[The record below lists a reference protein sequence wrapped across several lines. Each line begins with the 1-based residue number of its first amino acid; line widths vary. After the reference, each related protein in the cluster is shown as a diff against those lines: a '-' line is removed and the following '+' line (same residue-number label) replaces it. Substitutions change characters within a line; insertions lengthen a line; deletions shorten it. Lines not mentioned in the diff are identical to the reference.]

1 MANNLSFSVRLEL
14 LADKFKQQA
23 ESAKASLR
31 GIQFQAL
38 AMAGALGAGVTSIS
52 SFISSLVNTAREA
65 GRARVV
71 LRNISTDTREY
82 ARSLKFLTELT
93 DKYGT
98 DLIGTTEAF
107 AKFKAAAT
115 PAGIAMAEQERI
127 FSNISKAMASFGISG
142 GEAALTMMAITQ
154 MMSKG
159 KISSEELRRQLGERM
174 PVAMQAMANAAGV
187 SMSQL
192 DKLLKEGKLRSAEIM
207 GKFSDELAKLSGDTS
222 TDNLESSLGRLK
234 NSFTNLADSLRVY
247 DNFKTLVEKVKDL
260 LDYLRTHLSN
270 LYIWA
275 GGLLGARLWGKF
287 SATWSQAGAVIKASQ
302 AQAIADE
309 AAAKESAKRAKL
321 EAQKALAEA
330 QQQLQRAEAAVQA
343 AGTITEKEKKRLE
356 VAKYT
361 GDVRFQKAVDN
372 FSNAQTEKR
381 TLLNEHQALLRGL
394 QRSEEEAAQ
403 RVANA
408 KLALQRA
415 NDEAAA
421 KIIAKQEQIER
432 AKDERVAA
440 AKRALEA
447 ATSPKDVKV
456 ATSALD
462 KAGRYTSEEQ
472 KAIRDLQREQA
483 AIVSKSQ
490 REYDKA
496 IADQSRLQLA
506 NITKREREE
515 ARLAGKLEQNARSLA
530 ATGDALNKANHNR
543 RELLA
548 EARAKNEEARIKRL
562 AALQASADKAH
573 YNIGGRATN
582 LPSSSASVAGVL
594 NTQRAISNAGNLSF
608 RPASEIIAEQTKAA
622 STTVSLWARATTTV
636 KLAWASTLATIRGL
650 MATIAP
656 MAIIAGITAIVTALA
671 DWYRKQKEING
682 LQNEYLAKQR
692 EIKSTRSDEEVQISR
707 LFSLYQS
714 LDGKL
719 EEQKTVQHQLEKS
732 LGLQEGSLDRIA
744 GKYDRIKNVVSK
756 ILQLKEIDRQIDFY
770 SETAKTNKKPLQDLY
785 GAYLQKGG
793 KSLSADDMDRV
804 GKVLAKSFS
813 LSVAQRNSYLKGFTY
828 DKDVRTSTDNQYELG
843 KLKGIY
849 KELFGTDASREAK
862 RFMVSILEEGKT
874 YQTFRDASA
883 SQLVANDAEIKTN
896 ELQVKRIKIEG
907 EAQGEVKSIGGSFA
921 GGGGGGVSSSSDDD
935 SKKSK
940 KKSELQRTR
949 EAAAKELN
957 ELHNQRAAGIISEE
971 EYRLALDKV
980 ATQYREKLASLLGE
994 KALNDQQY
1002 QSLQTHLLVE
1012 REVIEEKARSASEL
1026 KLITAQVKYGLATED
1041 DLRRAKAE
1049 RAKAELNALIKKNG
1063 ELDVDNAYVKA
1074 KMSEIDAVSDIA
1086 NLQRNYADEAKKL
1099 EKAREEGRLKENE
1112 YAEALAKLIS
1122 STRER
1127 ANQTATTTEGQENLK
1142 KELGEKLSSDL
1153 SSIAKAAT
1161 PVKGVRDTSY
1171 DYKKDEAT
1179 KLGEEKQLMEDYV
1192 RQLQEAEKAGLD
1204 VAEALKQA
1212 QKETKTLDQA
1222 IKVATIQSDLKKYRE
1237 AVKDQSFSGLKSV
1250 AQSARHLKSAFSELQ
1265 KAFDP
1270 DAQASAW
1277 ERFFAVFDSA
1287 TQGIDTILSLVKM
1300 IEGLTQARQVAAAAE
1315 QALTAQQVAGRTL
1328 VTTTEATSTATELGL
1343 STARIAATQAETTAD
1358 TTAAAAKAAKAHAGI
1373 PFVGVALAA
1382 VAVGGLIALISSS
1395 AKKIPKFANGG
1406 IVPGGDGSGDR
1417 VLARVNPGE
1426 LILNKA
1432 QQGRLANHL
1441 TSAASIRVEVEG
1453 KIRAKDILQL
1463 SSVAARHKTR

>member
-14 LADKFKQQA
+14 LADKFKQRA
-23 ESAKASLR
+23 DEAVASLR

-38 AMAGALGAGVTSIS
+38 AMVGALGAGVTSIS

-71 LRNISTDTREY
+71 LRNISTDAREY
-82 ARSLKFLTELT
+82 SRSLKYLAELT

-107 AKFKAAAT
+107 AKFKASAA
-115 PAGIAMAEQERI
+115 AVGVSIAEQERI
-127 FSNISKAMASFGISG
+127 FSNVGKAIASFGISG
-142 GEAALTMMAITQ
+142 SEASLTLLGITQ

-159 KISSEELRRQLGERM
+159 KVSSEELRRQLGERM
-174 PVAMQAMANAAGV
+174 PVAMQAMAKAAGV
-187 SMSQL
+187 SMSKL
-192 DKLLKEGKLRSAEIM
+192 DKLLKEGKLYSAEIM

-234 NSFTNLADSLRVY
+234 NSFTSLADSLHVY
-247 DNFKTLVEKVKDL
+247 DNFKALVEKVKDL

-330 QQQLQRAEAAVQA
+330 QQQLQRAEAAVQS
-343 AGTITEKEKKRLE
+343 AGSITEKEQRRLE

-447 ATSPKDVKV
+447 ATAPKDIKA

-515 ARLAGKLEQNARSLA
+515 ARLAGKLEQNARALA

-622 STTVSLWARATTTV
+622 SSTVSLWARATTTV
-636 KLAWASTLATIRGL
+636 RLAWASTLATIRGL

-744 GKYDRIKNVVSK
+744 GKYDRIRDVVSK
-756 ILQLKEIDRQIDFY
+756 ILKLKEIDRQIDFY
-770 SETAKTNKKPLQDLY
+770 SDISKESRKPIQDLY
-785 GAYLQKGG
+785 
-793 KSLSADDMDRV
+793 S
-804 GKVLAKSFS
+804 
-813 LSVAQRNSYLKGFTY
+813 SYLKGGGKSVSADELQKVTKALAKSGEVGHESGSAFATIHLKNAYVSSNGSAPSKEVISFFDYIRKSGFTY
-828 DKDVRTSTDNQYELG
+828 SDLHGAEQNARVVLDSDG
-843 KLKGIY
+843 KIEK
-849 KELFGTDASREAK
+849 
-862 RFMVSILEEGKT
+862 
-874 YQTFRDASA
+874 
-883 SQLVANDAEIKTN
+883 
-896 ELQVKRIKIEG
+896 LQVKRIEIEG
-907 EAQGEVKSIGGSFA
+907 EANGVVKSIGGSFA
-921 GGGGGGVSSSSDDD
+921 GGGGVSSSSDDD

-949 EAAAKELN
+949 EAATKELN

-1012 REVIEEKARSASEL
+1012 REVIEEKARSAAEL

-1086 NLQRNYADEAKKL
+1086 SLQRNYADEAKKL

-1142 KELGEKLSSDL
+1142 KELGEKLSNDL
-1153 SSIAKAAT
+1153 SAIAKAAT

-1179 KLGEEKQLMEDYV
+1179 KLSEEKQLMEDYV

-1270 DAQASAW
+1270 DSQASAW

-1343 STARIAATQAETTAD
+1343 TTARIAATQAETSAD
-1358 TTAAAAKAAKAHAGI
+1358 TVGAAAKAAKAHAGI

>member
-14 LADKFKQQA
+14 LADKFKQRA
-23 ESAKASLR
+23 DEAVASLR
-31 GIQFQAL
+31 GIKFQAL
-38 AMAGALGAGVTSIS
+38 AMVGALGAGVTSIS

-82 ARSLKFLTELT
+82 ARSLKFLAELT

-234 NSFTNLADSLRVY
+234 NSFTSLADSLHVY
-247 DNFKTLVEKVKDL
+247 DNFKALVEKVKDL

-415 NDEAAA
+415 NDEAAS

-440 AKRALEA
+440 AKRALDA
-447 ATSPKDVKV
+447 ATAPKDIKA
-456 ATSALD
+456 ATSALN
-462 KAGRYTSEEQ
+462 KADRYTSDEQ

-515 ARLAGKLEQNARSLA
+515 ARLAGKLEQNARTLA

-582 LPSSSASVAGVL
+582 LPTSSASVAGVL
-594 NTQRAISNAGNLSF
+594 NTQRAISNAGSLSF

-622 STTVSLWARATTTV
+622 SSTVSLWARATTTV

-692 EIKSTRSDEEVQISR
+692 EIKSTRSDEEVQILR
-707 LFSLYQS
+707 LFDLYKS

-719 EEQKTVQHQLEKS
+719 EAQKTVQHQLEKS

-744 GKYDRIKNVVSK
+744 GKYDRIRDVVSK
-756 ILQLKEIDRQIDFY
+756 ILKLKEIDRQIDFY
-770 SETAKTNKKPLQDLY
+770 SETLKESRKPLQT
-785 GAYLQKGG
+785 AYSEYLKNGG
-793 KSLSADDMDRV
+793 KPISADRLEFFGDVLSKYASLTPSEKTLYSKRTYDRV
-804 GKVLAKSFS
+804 GRDHLKSFNHFS
-813 LSVAQRNSYLKGFTY
+813 SYLNTIAKEKTGEWLTKNLYDLASFTSKG
-828 DKDVRTSTDNQYELG
+828 DLREIGLNMLVGSDSKV
-843 KLKGIY
+843 KL
-849 KELFGTDASREAK
+849 
-862 RFMVSILEEGKT
+862 
-874 YQTFRDASA
+874 
-883 SQLVANDAEIKTN
+883 N
-896 ELQVKRIKIEG
+896 ELHVERIKIDG

-921 GGGGGGVSSSSDDD
+921 GGGVSSSSDDD

-1002 QSLQTHLLVE
+1002 NSLKTHLLVE
-1012 REVIEEKARSASEL
+1012 REVTEEKARSAAEL

-1049 RAKAELNALIKKNG
+1049 RAKAELNATIKAHG
-1063 ELDVDNAYVKA
+1063 ELDLNDKYVKA

-1086 NLQRNYADEAKKL
+1086 SLQRNYADEAKKL

-1127 ANQTATTTEGQENLK
+1127 ANQTAMTTEGQEKLK

-1328 VTTTEATSTATELGL
+1328 VTTTEAASTATELGL
-1343 STARIAATQAETTAD
+1343 TTARIAATQAETSAD
-1358 TTAAAAKAAKAHAGI
+1358 TVGAAAKAAKAHAGI

>member
-71 LRNISTDTREY
+71 LRNISTDAREY
-82 ARSLKFLTELT
+82 SRSLKYLAELT

-107 AKFKAAAT
+107 AKFKASAA
-115 PAGIAMAEQERI
+115 AVGVSIAEQERI
-127 FSNISKAMASFGISG
+127 FSNVGKAIASFGISG
-142 GEAALTMMAITQ
+142 SEASLTLLGITQ

-159 KISSEELRRQLGERM
+159 KVSSEELRRQLGERM
-174 PVAMQAMANAAGV
+174 PVAMQAMAKAAGV
-187 SMSQL
+187 SMSKL
-192 DKLLKEGKLRSAEIM
+192 DKLLKEGKLYSAEIM

-234 NSFTNLADSLRVY
+234 NSFTSLADSLHVY
-247 DNFKTLVEKVKDL
+247 DNFKALVEKVKDL

-321 EAQKALAEA
+321 EAQKELAEA
-330 QQQLQRAEAAVQA
+330 QQQLQRAEATVQS
-343 AGTITEKEKKRLE
+343 AGTITEKEQRRLE
-356 VAKYT
+356 VAKAT

-447 ATSPKDVKV
+447 ATAPKDIKA
-456 ATSALD
+456 ATSALN
-462 KAGRYTSEEQ
+462 KADRYTSEEQ

-515 ARLAGKLEQNARSLA
+515 ARLAGKLEQNARALA

-608 RPASEIIAEQTKAA
+608 RPASEIIADQSKAA
-622 STTVSLWARATTTV
+622 SATVSLWARATTTV

-650 MATIAP
+650 MATIGP

-719 EEQKTVQHQLEKS
+719 EEQKTVQYQLEKS

-756 ILQLKEIDRQIDFY
+756 ILQLKQLDREIDFY
-770 SETAKTNKKPLQDLY
+770 SDISKEARKPIQDLY
-785 GAYLQKGG
+785 
-793 KSLSADDMDRV
+793 S
-804 GKVLAKSFS
+804 
-813 LSVAQRNSYLKGFTY
+813 SYLKGGGKSVSADELQKVTKALAKSGEVGHESGSAFATIHLKNAYVSSNGSAPSKEVIAFFDYIRKSGFTY
-828 DKDVRTSTDNQYELG
+828 SDLHGAEQNARVALDS
-843 KLKGIY
+843 
-849 KELFGTDASREAK
+849 
-862 RFMVSILEEGKT
+862 EGK
-874 YQTFRDASA
+874 
-883 SQLVANDAEIKTN
+883 IKD
-896 ELQVKRIKIEG
+896 LHVQRIKIEG
-907 EAQGEVKSIGGSFA
+907 EAQGGVKSIGGSFA
-921 GGGGGGVSSSSDDD
+921 GGGGVSSSSDDD

-1002 QSLQTHLLVE
+1002 NSLKTHLLVE
-1012 REVIEEKARSASEL
+1012 REVTEEKARSAAEL

-1049 RAKAELNALIKKNG
+1049 RAKAELNATIKTHG
-1063 ELDVDNAYVKA
+1063 ELDLNNEYVKA

-1086 NLQRNYADEAKKL
+1086 SLQRNYADEAKKL

-1127 ANQTATTTEGQENLK
+1127 ANQTTTTTEGQEKLK
-1142 KELGEKLSSDL
+1142 KELGEKLSNDL

-1222 IKVATIQSDLKKYRE
+1222 IKVATIQSDLKKYQE
-1237 AVKDQSFSGLKSV
+1237 AIKDQSFAGLKSV

-1343 STARIAATQAETTAD
+1343 TTARIAATQAETSAD
-1358 TTAAAAKAAKAHAGI
+1358 TVGAAAKAAKAHAGI

>member
-14 LADKFKQQA
+14 LADKFKQRA
-23 ESAKASLR
+23 DEAVASLR

-38 AMAGALGAGVTSIS
+38 AMVGALGAGVTSIS
-52 SFISSLVNTAREA
+52 SFISSLVSTAREA

-71 LRNISTDTREY
+71 LRNISSDAREY
-82 ARSLKFLTELT
+82 SRSLKYLAELT

-107 AKFKAAAT
+107 AKFKASAA
-115 PAGIAMAEQERI
+115 AVGVSIAEQERI
-127 FSNISKAMASFGISG
+127 FSNVGKAIASFGISG
-142 GEAALTMMAITQ
+142 SEASLTLLGITQ

-159 KISSEELRRQLGERM
+159 KVSSEELRRQLGERM
-174 PVAMQAMANAAGV
+174 PVAMQAMAKAAGV
-187 SMSQL
+187 SMSKL
-192 DKLLKEGKLRSAEIM
+192 DKLLKEGKLYSAEIM

-234 NSFTNLADSLRVY
+234 NSFTSLADSLHVY
-247 DNFKTLVEKVKDL
+247 DNFKALVEKVKDL

-381 TLLNEHQALLRGL
+381 TLLNEHQALLRGM

-440 AKRALEA
+440 AKRALEE
-447 ATSPKDVKV
+447 ATAPKDIKA
-456 ATSALD
+456 ATSALN
-462 KAGRYTSEEQ
+462 KADRYTSDEQ
-472 KAIRDLQREQA
+472 NAIRDLQREQA

-515 ARLAGKLEQNARSLA
+515 ARLAGKLEQNARALA

-608 RPASEIIAEQTKAA
+608 RPASEIVAEQTKAA
-622 STTVSLWARATTTV
+622 SATVSLWARATTTV
-636 KLAWASTLATIRGL
+636 RLAWASTLATIRGL

-692 EIKSTRSDEEVQISR
+692 EIKSTRSDEEVQILR
-707 LFSLYQS
+707 LFNLYKS

-744 GKYDRIKNVVSK
+744 GKYDRIRDVVSK
-756 ILQLKEIDRQIDFY
+756 ILKLKEIDRQIDFY
-770 SETAKTNKKPLQDLY
+770 SETLKESRKPLQTIY
-785 GAYLQKGG
+785 SEYLKKGG
-793 KSLSADDMDRV
+793 KPISADRLEGFGDVLSKYASLTPSEITSYSKRTYDRV
-804 GKVLAKSFS
+804 GRDHLKSIDHFS
-813 LSVAQRNSYLKGFTY
+813 SYLNTIAKEKTGEWLTKGLY
-828 DKDVRTSTDNQYELG
+828 DLASATS
-843 KLKGIY
+843 KGD
-849 KELFGTDASREAK
+849 LREAGLN
-862 RFMVSILEEGKT
+862 M
-874 YQTFRDASA
+874 
-883 SQLVANDAEIKTN
+883 LVASDSKAKLD
-896 ELQVKRIKIEG
+896 ELQVKRIKIEE
-907 EAQGEVKSIGGSFA
+907 EANGEVKSIGGSFA
-921 GGGGGGVSSSSDDD
+921 GGGGVSSSDDD

-1063 ELDVDNAYVKA
+1063 ELDVDDKYVKA

-1142 KELGEKLSSDL
+1142 KELGEKLSNDL

-1161 PVKGVRDTSY
+1161 PIRGVRDTSY

-1343 STARIAATQAETTAD
+1343 TTARIAATQAETSAD
-1358 TTAAAAKAAKAHAGI
+1358 TVGAAAKAAKAHAGI

>member
-52 SFISSLVNTAREA
+52 SFISSLVSTAREA

-82 ARSLKFLTELT
+82 ARSLKFLAELT

-192 DKLLKEGKLRSAEIM
+192 DKLLKEGKLRSAEII

-234 NSFTNLADSLRVY
+234 NSFTSLADSLYVY
-247 DNFKTLVEKVKDL
+247 DNFKALVEKVKDL

-321 EAQKALAEA
+321 EAQKALLEA

-381 TLLNEHQALLRGL
+381 TLLNEHQALLRGM

-447 ATSPKDVKV
+447 ATAPKDVKA
-456 ATSALD
+456 ATSALN
-462 KAGRYTSEEQ
+462 KADRYTSEEQ

-490 REYDKA
+490 REYDRA

-515 ARLAGKLEQNARSLA
+515 ARLAGKLEQNARALA

-548 EARAKNEEARIKRL
+548 EARAKNEEARINRL

-608 RPASEIIAEQTKAA
+608 RSAGDIIADQTKAA
-622 STTVSLWARATTTV
+622 SSTVSLWARATTTV

-650 MATIAP
+650 MATIGP
-656 MAIIAGITAIVTALA
+656 MAIIAGITAIVTALV

-692 EIKSTRSDEEVQISR
+692 EIKSTRSDEEVQILR
-707 LFSLYQS
+707 LFNLYQS

-756 ILQLKEIDRQIDFY
+756 ILKLKEIDRQIDFY
-770 SETAKTNKKPLQDLY
+770 SDISKESRKPIQDLY
-785 GAYLQKGG
+785 
-793 KSLSADDMDRV
+793 S
-804 GKVLAKSFS
+804 
-813 LSVAQRNSYLKGFTY
+813 SYLKGGGKSVSADELQKVTKALAKSGEVGHESGSAFATIHLKNAYVSSNGSAPSKEVIDFFDYIRKSGFTY
-828 DKDVRTSTDNQYELG
+828 SDLHGAEQSARVALDS
-843 KLKGIY
+843 
-849 KELFGTDASREAK
+849 
-862 RFMVSILEEGKT
+862 EGKI
-874 YQTFRDASA
+874 
-883 SQLVANDAEIKTN
+883 E
-896 ELQVKRIKIEG
+896 ELHVERIKIEG
-907 EAQGEVKSIGGSFA
+907 EANGVVKSIGGSFT
-921 GGGGGGVSSSSDDD
+921 GSGGVSSSSDDD

-1002 QSLQTHLLVE
+1002 NSLKTHLLVE
-1012 REVIEEKARSASEL
+1012 REVTEEKARSAAEL
-1026 KLITAQVKYGLATED
+1026 KLITVQVKYGLATED

-1049 RAKAELNALIKKNG
+1049 RAKAELNATIKAHG
-1063 ELDVDNAYVKA
+1063 ELDLNNEYVKA

-1099 EKAREEGRLKENE
+1099 EKAREEGRLKEDE

-1204 VAEALKQA
+1204 VSEALKQA

-1270 DAQASAW
+1270 DVQASAW
-1277 ERFFAVFDSA
+1277 ERFFSVFDSA

-1343 STARIAATQAETTAD
+1343 TTARIAATQAETSAD
-1358 TTAAAAKAAKAHAGI
+1358 TVGAAAKAAKAHAGI
-1373 PFVGVALAA
+1373 PFIGVALAA

>member
-82 ARSLKFLTELT
+82 ARSLKFLAELT
-93 DKYGT
+93 NKYGT

-234 NSFTNLADSLRVY
+234 NSFTSLADSLHVY
-247 DNFKTLVEKVKDL
+247 DNFKALVEKVKDL

-330 QQQLQRAEAAVQA
+330 QQQLQRAEAAVQS
-343 AGTITEKEKKRLE
+343 AGTITEKEQKRLE
-356 VAKYT
+356 VAKAT

-515 ARLAGKLEQNARSLA
+515 ARLAGKLEQNARALA

-608 RPASEIIAEQTKAA
+608 RPASEIIADQTKAA
-622 STTVSLWARATTTV
+622 SATVSLWARATTTV
-636 KLAWASTLATIRGL
+636 KLAWASTLATIRSL
-650 MATIAP
+650 MATIGP

-793 KSLSADDMDRV
+793 KSLSADDMERV

-813 LSVAQRNSYLKGFTY
+813 LSVAQRNGYLKGFAY

-849 KELFGTDASREAK
+849 KELFGTDASRDAK
-862 RFMVSILEEGKT
+862 RFMVSILEEGYT
-874 YQTFRDASA
+874 YQAFRNASA

-896 ELQVKRIKIEG
+896 ELQVKRIKIEE
-907 EAQGEVKSIGGSFA
+907 EANGEVKSIGGSFA
-921 GGGGGGVSSSSDDD
+921 GGGGVSSSSDDD

-1012 REVIEEKARSASEL
+1012 REVIEEKARSAAEL

-1063 ELDVDNAYVKA
+1063 ELDVDDKYVKA
-1074 KMSEIDAVSDIA
+1074 KMSEIDAVSAIADI
-1086 NLQRNYADEAKKL
+1086 QRNYADEAKKL

-1153 SSIAKAAT
+1153 SAIAKSAT

-1204 VAEALKQA
+1204 VAEALKKA

-1343 STARIAATQAETTAD
+1343 TTARISATQAETSAD
-1358 TTAAAAKAAKAHAGI
+1358 TVGAAAKAAKAHAGI
-1373 PFVGVALAA
+1373 PFIGVALAA

>member
-14 LADKFKQQA
+14 LAEKFKQQA
-23 ESAKASLR
+23 ESAKGALR
-31 GIQFQAL
+31 GIQFQAI
-38 AMAGALGAGVTSIS
+38 AMAGALGAGVTSLS
-52 SFISSLVNTAREA
+52 SLLSSLVNTAREA
-65 GRARVV
+65 GRARTV
-71 LRNISTDTREY
+71 LRNISTDAREY
-82 ARSLKFLTELT
+82 YRSLKFLTDLT

-115 PAGIAMAEQERI
+115 PAGIALAEQERI

-142 GEAALTMMAITQ
+142 GEASLTMMAITQ

-187 SMSQL
+187 SMAQL
-192 DKLLKEGKLRSAEIM
+192 DKLLKEGKLRSADIM

-234 NSFTNLADSLRVY
+234 NAFTDLADSLHIY
-247 DNFKTLVEKVKDL
+247 DNFKALVDKVKEA
-260 LDYLRTHLSN
+260 LDYIKTHLSN

-275 GGLLGARLWGKF
+275 GGLLGVRLWSKF
-287 SATWSQAGAVIKASQ
+287 STAWNQAGAVIKASQ

-309 AAAKESAKRAKL
+309 ASAKESAKRAKQ

-330 QQQLQRAEAAVQA
+330 QKQLQRAEAAVQA
-343 AGTITEKEKKRLE
+343 AGTMTEKEQRRLE
-356 VAKYT
+356 AAKYT

-381 TLLNEHQALLRGL
+381 TLLNEHQALLRGM

-447 ATSPKDVKV
+447 AISPKDVK
-456 ATSALD
+456 AGTTALD

-496 IADQSRLQLA
+496 IADQSGLQLA
-506 NITKREREE
+506 NITKRERAE
-515 ARLAGKLEQNARSLA
+515 ARLAGKLEQNARALA

-608 RPASEIIAEQTKAA
+608 RSADDIIADQTKAA
-622 STTVSLWARATTTV
+622 SATVSLWSKATTTI

-656 MAIIAGITAIVTALA
+656 MAIIAGITAIITALV

-682 LQNEYLAKQR
+682 LQNEYLAKQKQ
-692 EIKSTRSDEEVQISR
+692 IQTTKSDEEVQIER
-707 LFSLYQS
+707 LFSLYKS
-714 LDGKL
+714 LDGQL
-719 EEQKTVQHQLEKS
+719 EKQKTVQHQLEKS

-744 GKYDRIKNVVSK
+744 GKYDKIRNLVNK

-770 SETAKTNKKPLQDLY
+770 SEIDKESRKPLQTLY
-785 GAYLQKGG
+785 TEYLKKGG
-793 KSLSADDMDRV
+793 KPISADQMEKVNDALARSAEVGHNNGSSFGGIDLRNAYRATSGASAPNEVGRFFDYMVKSGWTYNDLHEAEQNARV
-804 GKVLAKSFS
+804 NKSS
-813 LSVAQRNSYLKGFTY
+813 Q
-828 DKDVRTSTDNQYELG
+828 
-843 KLKGIY
+843 
-849 KELFGTDASREAK
+849 KELRRLHENRLVVDQSVKTTAHSYGAK
-862 RFMVSILEEGKT
+862 PIGEGSGAPT
-874 YQTFRDASA
+874 T
-883 SQLVANDAEIKTN
+883 
-896 ELQVKRIKIEG
+896 
-907 EAQGEVKSIGGSFA
+907 
-921 GGGGGGVSSSSDDD
+921 SDDK
-935 SKKSK
+935 KKSG
-940 KKSELQRTR
+940 KKSELERTR
-949 EAAAKELN
+949 EQAAHELKEL
-957 ELHNQRAAGIISEE
+957 ENQRKAGIISEE
-971 EYRLALDKV
+971 KYRTELDKV
-980 ATQYREKLASLLGE
+980 AQKYREKLAGLLGE
-994 KALNDQQY
+994 KAIEDKQY
-1002 QSLQTHLLVE
+1002 KELEKHIIAE
-1012 REVIEEKARSASEL
+1012 REIAEEKAKSASDL
-1026 KLITAQVKYGLATED
+1026 KVVSAQVRYGLATED
-1041 DLRRAKAE
+1041 DLRNAKAE
-1049 RAKAELNALIKKNG
+1049 RAKAELNTIIKMRG
-1063 ELDVDNAYVKA
+1063 ELDTNDEYVRA
-1074 KMSEIDAVSDIA
+1074 KLAEIDAA
-1086 NLQRNYADEAKKL
+1086 
-1099 EKAREEGRLKENE
+1099 
-1112 YAEALAKLIS
+1112 
-1122 STRER
+1122 
-1127 ANQTATTTEGQENLK
+1127 
-1142 KELGEKLSSDL
+1142 
-1153 SSIAKAAT
+1153 SSIASLNRSYAKDLQKLASERDKGLKTEKEYNEALTQLFASTFQRANEITTSTDGQKAIKEELTKQLASDSSSII
-1161 PVKGVRDTSY
+1161 PKRNERDTTF
-1171 DYKKDEAT
+1171 DYKKDELA
-1179 KLGEEKQLMEDYV
+1179 KLGEEKQLLDEYV
-1192 RQLQEAEKAGLD
+1192 RGLKEAERAGAD
-1204 VAEALKQA
+1204 VAEALKKA
-1212 QKETKTLDQA
+1212 QKETTTLAQA
-1222 IKVATIQSDLKKYRE
+1222 IKVATIQSDLKKYKE
-1237 AVKDQSFSGLKSV
+1237 ALKNKSFDGVKTV
-1250 AQSARHLKSAFSELQ
+1250 AQSARNLKSAFDGLQ

-1270 DAQASAW
+1270 DSNASAW

-1287 TQGIDTILSLVKM
+1287 TQSIDTVLSLVKM
-1300 IEGLTQARQVAAAAE
+1300 VEGLTEARKIASATE
-1315 QALTAQQVAGRTL
+1315 QALMKEQMVTRGL
-1328 VTTTEATSTATELGL
+1328 VTATEASSTSTELGL
-1343 STARIAATQAETTAD
+1343 SASRVAATSTEASAD
-1358 TTAAAAKAAKAHAGI
+1358 TVGAAAKAAKANAGI
-1373 PFVGVALAA
+1373 PIIGIALAA
-1382 VAVGGLIALISSS
+1382 AAVATIVSLISSS
-1395 AKKIPKFANGG
+1395 SKKIPKFANGG
-1406 IVPGGDGSGDR
+1406 IVAGGDGSGDR
-1417 VLARVNPGE
+1417 VHALVNPGE

-1441 TSAASIRVEVEG
+1441 TSASNLRVEVEG
-1453 KIRAKDILQL
+1453 RIRAKDILEL
-1463 SSVAARHKTR
+1463 TTTAVRHKNR

>member
-14 LADKFKQQA
+14 LADKFKQRA
-23 ESAKASLR
+23 DEAVASLR
-31 GIQFQAL
+31 GIKFQAL
-38 AMAGALGAGVTSIS
+38 AMVGALGAGVTSIS

-82 ARSLKFLTELT
+82 ARSLKFLAELT

-207 GKFSDELAKLSGDTS
+207 GKFSDELAKLSGNTS

-234 NSFTNLADSLRVY
+234 NSFTNLADSLHVY
-247 DNFKTLVEKVKDL
+247 DNFKALVEKVKDL

-381 TLLNEHQALLRGL
+381 TLLNEHQALLRGM
-394 QRSEEEAAQ
+394 QRSEEDAAQ

-447 ATSPKDVKV
+447 ATAPKDVKA
-456 ATSALD
+456 ATSALN
-462 KAGRYTSEEQ
+462 KADRYTSEEQ

-496 IADQSRLQLA
+496 ISDQSRLQLA

-515 ARLAGKLEQNARSLA
+515 ARLAGKLEQNARALA

-744 GKYDRIKNVVSK
+744 GKYDRIRDVVSK
-756 ILQLKEIDRQIDFY
+756 ILKLKEIDRQIDFY
-770 SETAKTNKKPLQDLY
+770 SETLKESRKPLQAIY
-785 GAYLQKGG
+785 SEYLKKGG
-793 KSLSADDMDRV
+793 KPISADRLEGFGDVLSKYASLTPSEITSYSKRTYDRV
-804 GKVLAKSFS
+804 GRDHLKSIDHFS
-813 LSVAQRNSYLKGFTY
+813 SYLNTIAKEKTGEWLTKGLY
-828 DKDVRTSTDNQYELG
+828 DLASATS
-843 KLKGIY
+843 KGD
-849 KELFGTDASREAK
+849 LREAGLN
-862 RFMVSILEEGKT
+862 M
-874 YQTFRDASA
+874 
-883 SQLVANDAEIKTN
+883 LVASDSKAKLD
-896 ELQVKRIKIEG
+896 ELQVKRIKIEE
-907 EAQGEVKSIGGSFA
+907 EANGEVKSIGGSFA
-921 GGGGGGVSSSSDDD
+921 GGGGVSSSSDDD

-1012 REVIEEKARSASEL
+1012 REVIEEKARSAAEL

-1074 KMSEIDAVSDIA
+1074 KMSEIDAVSAIADI
-1086 NLQRNYADEAKKL
+1086 QRNYADEAKKL

-1142 KELGEKLSSDL
+1142 KELGEKLSNDL
-1153 SSIAKAAT
+1153 SSIAKSAT

-1343 STARIAATQAETTAD
+1343 TTARIAATQAETSAD
-1358 TTAAAAKAAKAHAGI
+1358 TVGAAAKAAKAHAGI

>member
-14 LADKFKQQA
+14 LADKFKQRA
-23 ESAKASLR
+23 DEAVASLR
-31 GIQFQAL
+31 GIKFQAL
-38 AMAGALGAGVTSIS
+38 AMVGALGAGVTSIS

-82 ARSLKFLTELT
+82 ARSLKFLAELT

-234 NSFTNLADSLRVY
+234 NSFTSLADSLHVY
-247 DNFKTLVEKVKDL
+247 DNFKALVEKVKDL

-415 NDEAAA
+415 NDEAAS

-440 AKRALEA
+440 AKRALDA
-447 ATSPKDVKV
+447 ATAPKDIKA
-456 ATSALD
+456 ATSALN
-462 KAGRYTSEEQ
+462 KADRYTSDEQ

-515 ARLAGKLEQNARSLA
+515 ARLAGKLEQNARTLA

-582 LPSSSASVAGVL
+582 LPTSSASVAGVL
-594 NTQRAISNAGNLSF
+594 NTQRAISNAGSLSF

-622 STTVSLWARATTTV
+622 SSTVSLWARATTTV

-692 EIKSTRSDEEVQISR
+692 EIKSTRSDEEVQILR
-707 LFSLYQS
+707 LFDLYKS

-719 EEQKTVQHQLEKS
+719 EAQKTVQHQLEKS

-744 GKYDRIKNVVSK
+744 GKYDRIRDVVSK
-756 ILQLKEIDRQIDFY
+756 ILKLKEIDRQIDFY
-770 SETAKTNKKPLQDLY
+770 SETLKESRKPLQT
-785 GAYLQKGG
+785 AYSEYLKNGG
-793 KSLSADDMDRV
+793 KPISADRLEFFGDVLSKYASLTPSEITLYSKRTYDRV
-804 GKVLAKSFS
+804 GRDHLKSFNHFS
-813 LSVAQRNSYLKGFTY
+813 SYLNTIAKEKTGEWLTKNLYDLASFTSKG
-828 DKDVRTSTDNQYELG
+828 DLREIGLNMLVGSDSKV
-843 KLKGIY
+843 KL
-849 KELFGTDASREAK
+849 
-862 RFMVSILEEGKT
+862 
-874 YQTFRDASA
+874 
-883 SQLVANDAEIKTN
+883 N
-896 ELQVKRIKIEG
+896 ELHVERIKIDG

-921 GGGGGGVSSSSDDD
+921 GGGVSSSSDDD

-1002 QSLQTHLLVE
+1002 NSLKTHLLVE
-1012 REVIEEKARSASEL
+1012 REVTEEKARSAAEL

-1049 RAKAELNALIKKNG
+1049 RAKAELNATIKAHG
-1063 ELDVDNAYVKA
+1063 ELDLNDKYVKA

-1086 NLQRNYADEAKKL
+1086 SLQRNYADEAKKL

-1127 ANQTATTTEGQENLK
+1127 ANQTDTTTEGQENLK
-1142 KELGEKLSSDL
+1142 KELGEKLSNDL
-1153 SSIAKAAT
+1153 SAIAKAAT

-1315 QALTAQQVAGRTL
+1315 KALMQEQMVMRTMVTATEASS
-1328 VTTTEATSTATELGL
+1328 TTTEVGL
-1343 STARIAATQAETTAD
+1343 TTTRIASTQAETTAD
-1358 TTAAAAKAAKAHAGI
+1358 TVGTAAKAAKAHAGI

-1382 VAVGGLIALISSS
+1382 VAIGGLMALISSS
-1395 AKKIPKFANGG
+1395 AKKVPKFANGG

>member
-82 ARSLKFLTELT
+82 ARSLKFLAELT

-234 NSFTNLADSLRVY
+234 NSFTSLADSLHVY
-247 DNFKTLVEKVKDL
+247 DNFKALVEKVKDL

-287 SATWSQAGAVIKASQ
+287 SATWNQAGAAIKASQ

-381 TLLNEHQALLRGL
+381 TLLNEHQALLRGM

-447 ATSPKDVKV
+447 ATAPKDIKA
-456 ATSALD
+456 ATSALN
-462 KAGRYTSEEQ
+462 KADRYTSEEQ

-515 ARLAGKLEQNARSLA
+515 ARLSGKLEQNARALA

-608 RPASEIIAEQTKAA
+608 RPASEIIEEQTKAA

-732 LGLQEGSLDRIA
+732 LGLQDGSLDRIA
-744 GKYDRIKNVVSK
+744 GKYDRIRDVVSK
-756 ILQLKEIDRQIDFY
+756 ILKLKEIDRQIDFY
-770 SETAKTNKKPLQDLY
+770 SEIAKTSKKPLQDRY
-785 GAYLQKGG
+785 GEYLKGGG
-793 KSLSADDMDRV
+793 KSISAGDMERV
-804 GKVLAKSFS
+804 GKALAKSFS
-813 LSVAQRNSYLKGFTY
+813 LSDAQRNGYLKGFTY
-828 DKDVRTSTDNQYELG
+828 DKDVRTSTDNQYKLG
-843 KLKGIY
+843 QLKGIY
-849 KELFGTDASREAK
+849 KELFGVDASKEAK
-862 RFMVSILEEGKT
+862 QFMVSILEKGLT
-874 YQTFRDASA
+874 YQSFKEASA
-883 SQLVANDAEIKTN
+883 SQLVANDAEAKIG
-896 ELQVKRIKIEG
+896 ELHVERIKIEG
-907 EAQGEVKSIGGSFA
+907 EAQGGVKSIGGSFA
-921 GGGGGGVSSSSDDD
+921 GGGGVSSSSDDD

-1002 QSLQTHLLVE
+1002 NSLKTHLLVE
-1012 REVIEEKARSASEL
+1012 REVTEEKARSAAEL

-1127 ANQTATTTEGQENLK
+1127 ANQTSTTTNGQENLK
-1142 KELGEKLSSDL
+1142 KELGEKLSTDL
-1153 SSIAKAAT
+1153 SSIAKSAT

-1171 DYKKDEAT
+1171 DYKKDEAA

-1204 VAEALKQA
+1204 VAEALKKA

-1270 DAQASAW
+1270 DSQASAW

-1343 STARIAATQAETTAD
+1343 TTARIAATQAETSAD
-1358 TTAAAAKAAKAHAGI
+1358 TVGAAAKAAKAHAGI

>member
-14 LADKFKQQA
+14 LADKFKQRA
-23 ESAKASLR
+23 DEAVASLR

-38 AMAGALGAGVTSIS
+38 AMVGALGAGVTSIS
-52 SFISSLVNTAREA
+52 SFISSLVSTAREA

-71 LRNISTDTREY
+71 LRNISSDAREY
-82 ARSLKFLTELT
+82 SRSLKYLAELT

-107 AKFKAAAT
+107 AKFKASAA
-115 PAGIAMAEQERI
+115 AVGVSIAEQERI
-127 FSNISKAMASFGISG
+127 FSNVGKAIASFGISG
-142 GEAALTMMAITQ
+142 SEASLTLLGITQ

-159 KISSEELRRQLGERM
+159 KVSSEELRRQLGERM
-174 PVAMQAMANAAGV
+174 PVAMQAMAKAAGV
-187 SMSQL
+187 SMSKL
-192 DKLLKEGKLRSAEIM
+192 DKLLKEGKLYSAEIM
-207 GKFSDELAKLSGDTS
+207 GKFSDELAKLSGDTR

-234 NSFTNLADSLRVY
+234 NSFTSLADSLHVY
-247 DNFKTLVEKVKDL
+247 DNFKALVEKVKDL

-381 TLLNEHQALLRGL
+381 TLLNEHQALLRGM

-440 AKRALEA
+440 AKRALEESTA
-447 ATSPKDVKV
+447 PKDIKA
-456 ATSALD
+456 ATSALN
-462 KAGRYTSEEQ
+462 KADRYTSDEQ
-472 KAIRDLQREQA
+472 NAIRDLQREQA

-515 ARLAGKLEQNARSLA
+515 ARLAGKLEQNARALA

-608 RPASEIIAEQTKAA
+608 RPASEIVAEQTKAA
-622 STTVSLWARATTTV
+622 SATVSLWARATTTV
-636 KLAWASTLATIRGL
+636 RLAWASTLATIRGL

-692 EIKSTRSDEEVQISR
+692 EIKSTRSDEEVQILR
-707 LFSLYQS
+707 LFNLYKS

-744 GKYDRIKNVVSK
+744 GKYDRIRDVVSK
-756 ILQLKEIDRQIDFY
+756 ILKLKEIDRQIDFY
-770 SETAKTNKKPLQDLY
+770 SETLKESRKPLQTIY
-785 GAYLQKGG
+785 SEYLKKGG
-793 KSLSADDMDRV
+793 KPISADRLEGFGDVLSKYASLTPSEITSYSKRTYDRV
-804 GKVLAKSFS
+804 GRDHLKSIDHFS
-813 LSVAQRNSYLKGFTY
+813 SYLNTIAKEKTGEWLTKGLY
-828 DKDVRTSTDNQYELG
+828 DLASATS
-843 KLKGIY
+843 KGD
-849 KELFGTDASREAK
+849 LREAGLN
-862 RFMVSILEEGKT
+862 M
-874 YQTFRDASA
+874 
-883 SQLVANDAEIKTN
+883 LVASDSKAKLD
-896 ELQVKRIKIEG
+896 ELQVKRIKIEE
-907 EAQGEVKSIGGSFA
+907 EANGEVKSIGGSFA
-921 GGGGGGVSSSSDDD
+921 GGGGVSSSDDD

-1063 ELDVDNAYVKA
+1063 ELDVDDKYVKA

-1142 KELGEKLSSDL
+1142 KELGEKLSNDL

-1161 PVKGVRDTSY
+1161 PIRGVRDTSY

-1343 STARIAATQAETTAD
+1343 TTARIAATQAETSAD
-1358 TTAAAAKAAKAHAGI
+1358 TVGAAAKAAKAHAGI

>member
-1 MANNLSFSVRLEL
+1 MANNLSFSVRLDL
-14 LADKFKQQA
+14 LADKFKQRA
-23 ESAKASLR
+23 DEAVASLR

-38 AMAGALGAGVTSIS
+38 AMVGALGAGVTSIS
-52 SFISSLVNTAREA
+52 SFISSLVNTARET

-82 ARSLKFLTELT
+82 ARSLKFLAELT

-107 AKFKAAAT
+107 AKFKASAA
-115 PAGIAMAEQERI
+115 AVGVSIAEQERI
-127 FSNISKAMASFGISG
+127 FSNVGKAIASFGISG
-142 GEAALTMMAITQ
+142 SEASLTLLGITQ

-159 KISSEELRRQLGERM
+159 KVSSEELRRQLGERM
-174 PVAMQAMANAAGV
+174 PVAMQAMAKAAGV
-187 SMSQL
+187 SMSKL
-192 DKLLKEGKLRSAEIM
+192 DKLLKEGKLYSAEIM

-247 DNFKTLVEKVKDL
+247 DNFKALVEKVKDL

-330 QQQLQRAEAAVQA
+330 QQQLQRAEAAVQS
-343 AGTITEKEKKRLE
+343 AGSITEKEQRRLE

-415 NDEAAA
+415 NDEAAS

-440 AKRALEA
+440 AKRALDA
-447 ATSPKDVKV
+447 ATAPKDIKA
-456 ATSALD
+456 ATSALN
-462 KAGRYTSEEQ
+462 KADRYTSEEQ

-515 ARLAGKLEQNARSLA
+515 ARLAGKLEQNARALA

-813 LSVAQRNSYLKGFTY
+813 LSVAQSNSYLKGFTY
-828 DKDVRTSTDNQYELG
+828 DKDVRTSTDNQYKLG

-849 KELFGTDASREAK
+849 KELFGADASREAK
-862 RFMVSILEEGKT
+862 RFMVSILEEGYT
-874 YQTFRDASA
+874 YQTFRNASA

-896 ELQVKRIKIEG
+896 ELQVKRIKIDS
-907 EAQGEVKSIGGSFA
+907 EAQGGVKSIGGSFA
-921 GGGGGGVSSSSDDD
+921 GGGGVSSSDDD

-1063 ELDVDNAYVKA
+1063 ELDVDDKYVKA

-1086 NLQRNYADEAKKL
+1086 SLQRNYADEAKKL

-1315 QALTAQQVAGRTL
+1315 KALMQEQMVMRTMVTATEASS
-1328 VTTTEATSTATELGL
+1328 TTTEVGL
-1343 STARIAATQAETTAD
+1343 TTTRIASTQAETSAD
-1358 TTAAAAKAAKAHAGI
+1358 TVGAAAKAAKAHAGI
-1373 PFVGVALAA
+1373 PFIGVALAA

>member
-1 MANNLSFSVRLEL
+1 MANNLSFSVRLEM

-82 ARSLKFLTELT
+82 ARSLKFLSELT
-93 DKYGT
+93 NKYGT

-234 NSFTNLADSLRVY
+234 NSFTSLADSLHVY
-247 DNFKTLVEKVKDL
+247 DNFKALVEKVKDL

-287 SATWSQAGAVIKASQ
+287 STTWNQAGAAIKASQ

-309 AAAKESAKRAKL
+309 AAAKESANRAKL

-330 QQQLQRAEAAVQA
+330 QQKLQRAEAAVQA
-343 AGTITEKEKKRLE
+343 AGTITEKEQKRLE
-356 VAKYT
+356 VAKAT

-447 ATSPKDVKV
+447 ATAPKDVKA
-456 ATSALD
+456 ATSALN
-462 KAGRYTSEEQ
+462 KADRYTSEEQ

-490 REYDKA
+490 REYDRA

-515 ARLAGKLEQNARSLA
+515 ARLAGKLEQNARALA

-594 NTQRAISNAGNLSF
+594 NTQRAISNAGSLSF

-707 LFSLYQS
+707 LFNLYQS

-719 EEQKTVQHQLEKS
+719 EEQKAVQHQLEKS

-744 GKYDRIKNVVSK
+744 GKYDRIKNVVGK
-756 ILQLKEIDRQIDFY
+756 ILQLKQLDREIDFY
-770 SETAKTNKKPLQDLY
+770 SDISKETRKPIQDLH
-785 GAYLQKGG
+785 
-793 KSLSADDMDRV
+793 S
-804 GKVLAKSFS
+804 
-813 LSVAQRNSYLKGFTY
+813 SYLKGGGKPVSADELQKVTKALAKSGEVGHENGSAFATIHLKNAYISSNGSAPSNEAIAFFDYIRKSGFTY
-828 DKDVRTSTDNQYELG
+828 SDLHGAEQNARVAL
-843 KLKGIY
+843 
-849 KELFGTDASREAK
+849 DAEAK
-862 RFMVSILEEGKT
+862 IE
-874 YQTFRDASA
+874 
-883 SQLVANDAEIKTN
+883 
-896 ELQVKRIKIEG
+896 ELQVKRIKIED
-907 EAQGEVKSIGGSFA
+907 EANGVVKSVGGSFA
-921 GGGGGGVSSSSDDD
+921 GGGGVSSSSDDT
-935 SKKSK
+935 KKSG

-1012 REVIEEKARSASEL
+1012 REVIEEKARSAAEL

-1074 KMSEIDAVSDIA
+1074 KLSEIDAVSDIA

-1142 KELGEKLSSDL
+1142 KELGEKLSNDL

-1161 PVKGVRDTSY
+1161 PVKSVRDTSY

-1343 STARIAATQAETTAD
+1343 TTARIAATQAETSAD
-1358 TTAAAAKAAKAHAGI
+1358 TVGAAAKAAKAHAGI

>member
-82 ARSLKFLTELT
+82 ARSLKFLAELT

-115 PAGIAMAEQERI
+115 PAGIAMSEQERI

-234 NSFTNLADSLRVY
+234 NSFTSLADSLHVY
-247 DNFKTLVEKVKDL
+247 DNFKALVEKVKDL

-287 SATWSQAGAVIKASQ
+287 STTWNQAGAAIKASQ

-321 EAQKALAEA
+321 EAQKALSEA

-381 TLLNEHQALLRGL
+381 TLLNEHQALLRGM
-394 QRSEEEAAQ
+394 QRSEEDAAQ

-447 ATSPKDVKV
+447 AAAPKDVKA
-456 ATSALD
+456 ATSALN
-462 KAGRYTSEEQ
+462 KADRYTSEEQ

-490 REYDKA
+490 REYDRA

-515 ARLAGKLEQNARSLA
+515 ARLAGKLEQNARALA

-594 NTQRAISNAGNLSF
+594 NTQRAISNAGSLSF
-608 RPASEIIAEQTKAA
+608 RPASEIIEEQTKAA

-785 GAYLQKGG
+785 GEYLKKGG
-793 KSLSADDMDRV
+793 KSLSADDMERV

-813 LSVAQRNSYLKGFTY
+813 LSDAQRNSYLKGFTY
-828 DKDVRTSTDNQYELG
+828 DKDVRTSTDNHRELG

-849 KELFGTDASREAK
+849 KELFGTDASKEAK
-862 RFMVSILEEGKT
+862 SFIVSILEEGLT

-921 GGGGGGVSSSSDDD
+921 GGGGVSSSSDDD

-1012 REVIEEKARSASEL
+1012 REVIEEKARSAAEL

-1153 SSIAKAAT
+1153 SAIAKSAT

-1270 DAQASAW
+1270 DSQASAW

-1343 STARIAATQAETTAD
+1343 TTARIAATQAETSAD
-1358 TTAAAAKAAKAHAGI
+1358 TVGAAAKAAKAHAGI
-1373 PFVGVALAA
+1373 PFIGVALAA

>member
-14 LADKFKQQA
+14 LAEKFKQQA
-23 ESAKASLR
+23 ESAKGALR
-31 GIQFQAL
+31 GIQFQAI
-38 AMAGALGAGVTSIS
+38 AMAGALGAGVTSLS
-52 SFISSLVNTAREA
+52 GLLSSLVNTAREA

-71 LRNISTDTREY
+71 LKNISSDAREY
-82 ARSLKFLTELT
+82 SRSLKFLTDLT

-115 PAGIAMAEQERI
+115 PAGIALAEQERI

-142 GEAALTMMAITQ
+142 GEASLTMMAITQ

-187 SMSQL
+187 SMAQL
-192 DKLLKEGKLRSAEIM
+192 DKLLKEGKLRSADIM

-234 NSFTNLADSLRVY
+234 NAFTDLADSLHIY
-247 DNFKTLVEKVKDL
+247 DNFKALVDKVKES
-260 LDYLRTHLSN
+260 LDYIKTHLSN

-275 GGLLGARLWGKF
+275 GGLLGVRLWSKF
-287 SATWSQAGAVIKASQ
+287 STAWNQAGAVIKASQ

-309 AAAKESAKRAKL
+309 ASAKESAKRAKQ

-330 QQQLQRAEAAVQA
+330 QKQLQRAEAAVQA
-343 AGTITEKEKKRLE
+343 AGTMTEKEQRRLE
-356 VAKYT
+356 AAKYT

-381 TLLNEHQALLRGL
+381 TLLNEHQALLRGM

-447 ATSPKDVKV
+447 AISPKDVK
-456 ATSALD
+456 AGTTALD

-515 ARLAGKLEQNARSLA
+515 ARLAGKLEQNARALA

-562 AALQASADKAH
+562 AALQASVDKAH
-573 YNIGGRATN
+573 YDLGGRATN

-608 RPASEIIAEQTKAA
+608 RSADDIIADQTKAA
-622 STTVSLWARATTTV
+622 SATVSLWSKATTTV
-636 KLAWASTLATIRGL
+636 KIAWASTVATIRGL

-656 MAIIAGITAIVTALA
+656 MAIIAGITAIITALV
-671 DWYRKQKEING
+671 DWYRKEKEINN
-682 LQNEYLAKQR
+682 LQSDYLAKQK
-692 EIKSTRSDEEVQISR
+692 EIQTTKSDEAVQIER
-707 LFSLYQS
+707 LFSLYKS
-714 LDGKL
+714 LDGQL
-719 EEQKTVQHQLEKS
+719 EKQKTVQHQLEKS

-744 GKYDRIKNVVSK
+744 GKYDHIRNLVNK
-756 ILQLKEIDRQIDFY
+756 ILQLKQIERQIDFY
-770 SETAKTNKKPLQDLY
+770 SDISKESRKPFQTLY
-785 GAYLQKGG
+785 AEYLKNGG
-793 KSLSADDMDRV
+793 KGISGEELDRV
-804 GKVLAKSFS
+804 GKVLGKYAS
-813 LSVAQRNSYLKGFTY
+813 LRDDQRNKYLKGFAY
-828 DKDVRTSTDNQYELG
+828 DSSVHTSTDNQRELS

-849 KELFGTDASREAK
+849 KELFGADASKEAK
-862 RFMVSILEEGKT
+862 RFIVSILEEGWT
-874 YQTFRDASA
+874 WQTLRGVAG
-883 SQLVANDAEIKTN
+883 SQLVASDAEEKVKQYQLQQIKVN
-896 ELQVKRIKIEG
+896 EEVDNEVHNNGGKRVGEG
-907 EAQGEVKSIGGSFA
+907 SGAPTT
-921 GGGGGGVSSSSDDD
+921 SDD
-935 SKKSK
+935 KKSG
-940 KKSELQRTR
+940 KKSELERTR
-949 EAAAKELN
+949 EQAAHDLKEL
-957 ELHNQRAAGIISEE
+957 ENQRKAGIITEE
-971 EYRLALDKV
+971 KYRTELDKV
-980 ATQYREKLASLLGE
+980 AQKYREKLAGLLGE
-994 KALNDQQY
+994 KAIEDKQY
-1002 QSLQTHLLVE
+1002 KELEKHIIAE
-1012 REVIEEKARSASEL
+1012 REIAEEKAKSAAEL
-1026 KLITAQVKYGLATED
+1026 KVVSAQVRYGLATED

-1049 RAKAELNALIKKNG
+1049 RAKAELNTIIKMRG
-1063 ELDVDNAYVKA
+1063 ELDVNSEYVRTKLE
-1074 KMSEIDAVSDIA
+1074 EIDAASEIA
-1086 NLQRNYADEAKKL
+1086 SLKRSYAKDLQKL
-1099 EKAREEGRLKENE
+1099 ASERDRGLLTEKEYNDSLTRLV
-1112 YAEALAKLIS
+1112 S

-1127 ANQTATTTEGQENLK
+1127 ANEITTSTNGQK
-1142 KELGEKLSSDL
+1142 AIKEELTKQLSSD
-1153 SSIAKAAT
+1153 SSSVIPKRT
-1161 PVKGVRDTSY
+1161 KRDTTF

-1179 KLGEEKQLMEDYV
+1179 KLGEEKQILDEYV
-1192 RQLQEAEKAGLD
+1192 RGLKEAERAGAD
-1204 VAEALKQA
+1204 VAEALKKA
-1212 QKETKTLDQA
+1212 QKETTTLAQA
-1222 IKVATIQSDLKKYRE
+1222 IKVATIQSDLKKYKE
-1237 AVKDQSFSGLKSV
+1237 ALKNKSFDGVKTV
-1250 AQSARHLKSAFSELQ
+1250 AQSARNLKSAFDGLQ

-1270 DAQASAW
+1270 DSNASAW

-1287 TQGIDTILSLVKM
+1287 TQSIDTVLSLVKM
-1300 IEGLTQARQVAAAAE
+1300 VEGLTEARKIASATE
-1315 QALTAQQVAGRTL
+1315 QALMKEQMVTRTA
-1328 VTTTEATSTATELGL
+1328 VTATEATSTSKELGL
-1343 STARIAATQAETTAD
+1343 STSRVAATSTEASAD
-1358 TTAAAAKAAKAHAGI
+1358 TVGAAAKAAKANAGI
-1373 PFVGVALAA
+1373 PIIGIALAA
-1382 VAVGGLIALISSS
+1382 AAVATIVSLISSS
-1395 AKKIPKFANGG
+1395 SKKIPKFANGG
-1406 IVPGGDGSGDR
+1406 IVAGGDGSGDR
-1417 VLARVNPGE
+1417 VHALVNPGE

-1441 TSAASIRVEVEG
+1441 TSASNLRVEVEG
-1453 KIRAKDILQL
+1453 RIRAKDILEL
-1463 SSVAARHKTR
+1463 TTTAVRHKNR

>member
-71 LRNISTDTREY
+71 LRNISTDAREY

-192 DKLLKEGKLRSAEIM
+192 DKLLKEGKLRSAEVM

-234 NSFTNLADSLRVY
+234 NSFTDLADSLRVY
-247 DNFKTLVEKVKDL
+247 DNFKALVEKVKDL

-343 AGTITEKEKKRLE
+343 AGTITEKEQKRLE

-381 TLLNEHQALLRGL
+381 TLLNEHQALLRSL

-440 AKRALEA
+440 AKRALDA
-447 ATSPKDVKV
+447 ATAPKDIKT
-456 ATSALD
+456 ATSALN
-462 KAGRYTSEEQ
+462 KADRYTSEEQ

-515 ARLAGKLEQNARSLA
+515 ARLAGKLEQNARALA

-622 STTVSLWARATTTV
+622 SATVSLWARATTTV

-650 MATIAP
+650 MATIGP

-744 GKYDRIKNVVSK
+744 GKYDRIRDVVSK
-756 ILQLKEIDRQIDFY
+756 ILKLKEIDRQIDFY
-770 SETAKTNKKPLQDLY
+770 SDISKESRKPIQDLY
-785 GAYLQKGG
+785 
-793 KSLSADDMDRV
+793 S
-804 GKVLAKSFS
+804 
-813 LSVAQRNSYLKGFTY
+813 SYLKGGGKSVSADELQKVTKALAKSGEVGHESGSAFATIHLKNAYVSSNGSAPSKEVIDFFDYIRKSGFTY
-828 DKDVRTSTDNQYELG
+828 SDLHGAEQNARVALDS
-843 KLKGIY
+843 
-849 KELFGTDASREAK
+849 
-862 RFMVSILEEGKT
+862 EGK
-874 YQTFRDASA
+874 
-883 SQLVANDAEIKTN
+883 IKD
-896 ELQVKRIKIEG
+896 LHVQRIKIES
-907 EAQGEVKSIGGSFA
+907 EANGVVKSIGGSFA
-921 GGGGGGVSSSSDDD
+921 GGGGVSSPSDDD
-935 SKKSK
+935 SKKSG

-1012 REVIEEKARSASEL
+1012 REVTEEKARSAAEL

-1049 RAKAELNALIKKNG
+1049 RAKAELNATIKAHG
-1063 ELDVDNAYVKA
+1063 ELDLNNEYVKA

-1086 NLQRNYADEAKKL
+1086 SLQRNYADEAKKL
-1099 EKAREEGRLKENE
+1099 EQAREEGRLKENE

-1127 ANQTATTTEGQENLK
+1127 ANQTATTTEGQKNLK
-1142 KELGEKLSSDL
+1142 KELGENLSNDL
-1153 SSIAKAAT
+1153 SSIAKSAT

-1171 DYKKDEAT
+1171 DYKKDKAT

-1204 VAEALKQA
+1204 VAEALKKA

-1222 IKVATIQSDLKKYRE
+1222 IKVATIQSDLKKYQE
-1237 AVKDQSFSGLKSV
+1237 AIKDQSFAGLKSV

-1343 STARIAATQAETTAD
+1343 TTARIAATQAETSAD
-1358 TTAAAAKAAKAHAGI
+1358 TVGAAAKAAKAHAGI

>member
-82 ARSLKFLTELT
+82 ARSLKFLSELT
-93 DKYGT
+93 NKYGT

-234 NSFTNLADSLRVY
+234 NSFTSLADSLHVY
-247 DNFKTLVEKVKDL
+247 DNFKALVEKVKDL

-447 ATSPKDVKV
+447 ATAPKDVKA
-456 ATSALD
+456 ATSALN
-462 KAGRYTSEEQ
+462 KADRYTSDEQ

-490 REYDKA
+490 REYDRA

-515 ARLAGKLEQNARSLA
+515 ARLAGKLEQNARALA

-594 NTQRAISNAGNLSF
+594 NTQRAISNAGSLSF
-608 RPASEIIAEQTKAA
+608 RPASEIIAEQTNAA

-744 GKYDRIKNVVSK
+744 GKYDRIRDVVNK
-756 ILQLKEIDRQIDFY
+756 ILKLKEIDREIDFY
-770 SETAKTNKKPLQDLY
+770 SDISKEARRPIQDLY
-785 GAYLQKGG
+785 
-793 KSLSADDMDRV
+793 S
-804 GKVLAKSFS
+804 
-813 LSVAQRNSYLKGFTY
+813 SYLKGGGKSISADELQKVTKALAKSGEVGHESGSAFATIHLKNAYVSSNGSAPSKEVISFFDYIRKSGFTY
-828 DKDVRTSTDNQYELG
+828 SDLHGAEQNARVVLDSDG
-843 KLKGIY
+843 KIEK
-849 KELFGTDASREAK
+849 
-862 RFMVSILEEGKT
+862 
-874 YQTFRDASA
+874 
-883 SQLVANDAEIKTN
+883 
-896 ELQVKRIKIEG
+896 LQVKRIEIEG
-907 EAQGEVKSIGGSFA
+907 EANGVVKSIGGSFA
-921 GGGGGGVSSSSDDD
+921 GGGGVSSSSDDD

-949 EAAAKELN
+949 EAATKELN

-1012 REVIEEKARSASEL
+1012 REVIEEKARSAAEL

-1086 NLQRNYADEAKKL
+1086 SLQRNYADEAKKL

-1142 KELGEKLSSDL
+1142 KELGEKLSNDL

-1161 PVKGVRDTSY
+1161 PIRGVRDTSY

-1343 STARIAATQAETTAD
+1343 TTARIAATQAETSAD
-1358 TTAAAAKAAKAHAGI
+1358 TVGAAAKAAKAHAGI

>member
-82 ARSLKFLTELT
+82 ARSLKFLAELT

-247 DNFKTLVEKVKDL
+247 DNFKALVEKVKDL

-330 QQQLQRAEAAVQA
+330 QQQLQRAEAAVQS
-343 AGTITEKEKKRLE
+343 AGSITEKEQRRLE

-447 ATSPKDVKV
+447 ATAPKDVKA
-456 ATSALD
+456 ATSALN
-462 KAGRYTSEEQ
+462 KADRYTSEEQ

-483 AIVSKSQ
+483 TIVSKSQ

-515 ARLAGKLEQNARSLA
+515 ARLAGKLEQNARALA

-608 RPASEIIAEQTKAA
+608 RPASEIVAEQTKAA

-692 EIKSTRSDEEVQISR
+692 EIKSTRSDEEVQILR
-707 LFSLYQS
+707 LFNLYQS

-744 GKYDRIKNVVSK
+744 GKYDRIKTVVGK
-756 ILQLKEIDRQIDFY
+756 ILQLKQLDREIDFY
-770 SETAKTNKKPLQDLY
+770 SDISKESRKPIQDLYSSYLKSGGKPISADELQKATKALAKSGEVGHESGSAFATIHLKNAYISSNGSAPSKDVIALFDYIRKSGYTYSDLY
-785 GAYLQKGG
+785 GAEQNARVALD
-793 KSLSADDMDRV
+793 AD
-804 GKVLAKSFS
+804 AKIE
-813 LSVAQRNSYLKGFTY
+813 
-828 DKDVRTSTDNQYELG
+828 ELH
-843 KLKGIY
+843 
-849 KELFGTDASREAK
+849 
-862 RFMVSILEEGKT
+862 
-874 YQTFRDASA
+874 
-883 SQLVANDAEIKTN
+883 
-896 ELQVKRIKIEG
+896 VKRIKIEG
-907 EAQGEVKSIGGSFA
+907 ETQGEVKSIGGSFA
-921 GGGGGGVSSSSDDD
+921 GGGGVSSSSDDD

-1012 REVIEEKARSASEL
+1012 REVIEEKARSAAEL

-1063 ELDVDNAYVKA
+1063 ELDVDDKYVKA

-1086 NLQRNYADEAKKL
+1086 SLQRNYADEAKKL

-1142 KELGEKLSSDL
+1142 KALGEKLSNDL
-1153 SSIAKAAT
+1153 SAIAKAAT

-1315 QALTAQQVAGRTL
+1315 KALMQEQMVMRTMVTATEASS
-1328 VTTTEATSTATELGL
+1328 TTTEVGL
-1343 STARIAATQAETTAD
+1343 TTTRIASTQAETTAD
-1358 TTAAAAKAAKAHAGI
+1358 TVGTAAKAAKAHAGI

>member
-82 ARSLKFLTELT
+82 ARSLKFLSELT
-93 DKYGT
+93 NKYGT

-234 NSFTNLADSLRVY
+234 NSFTSLADSLHVY
-247 DNFKTLVEKVKDL
+247 DNFKALVEKVKDL

-330 QQQLQRAEAAVQA
+330 QQQLQRAEAAVQS
-343 AGTITEKEKKRLE
+343 AGSITEKEQRRLE

-381 TLLNEHQALLRGL
+381 TLLNEHQALLRGM

-447 ATSPKDVKV
+447 ATAPKDVKA

-515 ARLAGKLEQNARSLA
+515 ARLAGKLEQNARALA

-543 RELLA
+543 CELLA

-582 LPSSSASVAGVL
+582 LPTSSASVAGVL
-594 NTQRAISNAGNLSF
+594 NTQRAISNAGSLSF

-622 STTVSLWARATTTV
+622 SSTVSLWARATTTV

-692 EIKSTRSDEEVQISR
+692 EIKSTRSDEEVQILR
-707 LFSLYQS
+707 LFDLYKS

-719 EEQKTVQHQLEKS
+719 EAQKTVQHQLEKS

-744 GKYDRIKNVVSK
+744 GKYDRIRDVVSK
-756 ILQLKEIDRQIDFY
+756 ILKLKEIDRQIDFY
-770 SETAKTNKKPLQDLY
+770 SETLKESRKPLQT
-785 GAYLQKGG
+785 AYSEYLKNGG
-793 KSLSADDMDRV
+793 KPISADRLEFFGDVLSKYASLTPSEKTLYSKRTYDRV
-804 GKVLAKSFS
+804 GRDHLKSFNHFS
-813 LSVAQRNSYLKGFTY
+813 SYLNTIAKEKTGEWLTKNLYDLASFTSKG
-828 DKDVRTSTDNQYELG
+828 DLREIGLNMLVGSDSKV
-843 KLKGIY
+843 KL
-849 KELFGTDASREAK
+849 
-862 RFMVSILEEGKT
+862 
-874 YQTFRDASA
+874 
-883 SQLVANDAEIKTN
+883 N
-896 ELQVKRIKIEG
+896 ELHVERIKIDG

-921 GGGGGGVSSSSDDD
+921 GGGVSSSSDDD

-1002 QSLQTHLLVE
+1002 NSLKTHLLVE
-1012 REVIEEKARSASEL
+1012 REVTEEKARSAAEL

-1049 RAKAELNALIKKNG
+1049 RAKAELNATIKAHG
-1063 ELDVDNAYVKA
+1063 ELDLNNEYVKA

-1153 SSIAKAAT
+1153 SSIAKSAT

-1171 DYKKDEAT
+1171 DYKKDEAA

-1204 VAEALKQA
+1204 VAEALKLA

-1270 DAQASAW
+1270 DSQASAW

-1300 IEGLTQARQVAAAAE
+1300 IEGLTQARQVASAAE
-1315 QALTAQQVAGRTL
+1315 KALMQEQMVMRTMVTATEASS
-1328 VTTTEATSTATELGL
+1328 TTTEVGL
-1343 STARIAATQAETTAD
+1343 TTTRIASTQAETTAD
-1358 TTAAAAKAAKAHAGI
+1358 TVGAAAKAAKAHAGI

>member
-52 SFISSLVNTAREA
+52 SFISSLVSTAREA

-71 LRNISTDTREY
+71 LRNISTDAREY
-82 ARSLKFLTELT
+82 SRSLKYLAELT

-98 DLIGTTEAF
+98 DIIGTTEAF
-107 AKFKAAAT
+107 AKFKASASAV
-115 PAGIAMAEQERI
+115 GVSIAEQERI
-127 FSNISKAMASFGISG
+127 FSNVGKAIASFGISG
-142 GEAALTMMAITQ
+142 SEASLTLLGITQ

-159 KISSEELRRQLGERM
+159 KVSSEELRRQLGERM

-187 SMSQL
+187 SMSKL
-192 DKLLKEGKLRSAEIM
+192 DKLLKEGKLYSAEIM

-234 NSFTNLADSLRVY
+234 NSFTSLADSLHVY
-247 DNFKTLVEKVKDL
+247 DNFKALVEKVKDL

-287 SATWSQAGAVIKASQ
+287 STTWNQAGAVIKASQ

-330 QQQLQRAEAAVQA
+330 QQQLQRAEAAVQS
-343 AGTITEKEKKRLE
+343 AGSITEKEQRRLE
-356 VAKYT
+356 VAKAS

-381 TLLNEHQALLRGL
+381 TLLNEHQALLRGM

-447 ATSPKDVKV
+447 ATAPKDVKA
-456 ATSALD
+456 ATSALN
-462 KAGRYTSEEQ
+462 KADRYTSEEQ

-490 REYDKA
+490 REYDRA

-515 ARLAGKLEQNARSLA
+515 ARLAGKLEQNARALA

-744 GKYDRIKNVVSK
+744 GKYDRIRDVVSK
-756 ILQLKEIDRQIDFY
+756 ILKLKEIDRQIDFY
-770 SETAKTNKKPLQDLY
+770 SETLKESRKPLQAIY
-785 GAYLQKGG
+785 SEYLKKGG
-793 KSLSADDMDRV
+793 KPISADRLEGFGDVLSKYASLTPSEITSYSKRTYDRV
-804 GKVLAKSFS
+804 GRDHLKSIDHFS
-813 LSVAQRNSYLKGFTY
+813 SYLNTIAKEKTGEWLTKGLY
-828 DKDVRTSTDNQYELG
+828 DLASATS
-843 KLKGIY
+843 KGD
-849 KELFGTDASREAK
+849 LREAGLN
-862 RFMVSILEEGKT
+862 M
-874 YQTFRDASA
+874 
-883 SQLVANDAEIKTN
+883 LVASDSKAKLD
-896 ELQVKRIKIEG
+896 ELQVKRIKIEE
-907 EAQGEVKSIGGSFA
+907 EANGEVKSIGGSFA
-921 GGGGGGVSSSSDDD
+921 GGGGVSSSSDDD

-1012 REVIEEKARSASEL
+1012 REVIEEKARSAAEL

-1074 KMSEIDAVSDIA
+1074 KMSEIDAVSAIADI
-1086 NLQRNYADEAKKL
+1086 QRNYADEAKKL

-1142 KELGEKLSSDL
+1142 KELGEKLSNDL

-1343 STARIAATQAETTAD
+1343 TTARIAATQAETTAD
-1358 TTAAAAKAAKAHAGI
+1358 TVGAAAKAAKAHAGI

-1382 VAVGGLIALISSS
+1382 VAVGGLMALISSS

>member
-192 DKLLKEGKLRSAEIM
+192 DKLLKEGKLRSAEVM

-247 DNFKTLVEKVKDL
+247 DNFKALVEKVKDL

-381 TLLNEHQALLRGL
+381 TLLNEHQALLRGM

-447 ATSPKDVKV
+447 ATAPKDIKA
-456 ATSALD
+456 ATSALN
-462 KAGRYTSEEQ
+462 KADRYTSDEQ

-515 ARLAGKLEQNARSLA
+515 ARLAGKLEQNARALA

-562 AALQASADKAH
+562 AALQASADNAH

-608 RPASEIIAEQTKAA
+608 RPASEIVAEQTKAA
-622 STTVSLWARATTTV
+622 SATVSLWARATTTV

-656 MAIIAGITAIVTALA
+656 LAIIAGITAIVTALA

-692 EIKSTRSDEEVQISR
+692 EIKSTRSDEEVHILR
-707 LFSLYQS
+707 LFDLYKS

-744 GKYDRIKNVVSK
+744 GKYDRIRDVVNK
-756 ILQLKEIDRQIDFY
+756 ILKLKEIDREIDFY
-770 SETAKTNKKPLQDLY
+770 SDISKEARRPIHDLY
-785 GAYLQKGG
+785 
-793 KSLSADDMDRV
+793 S
-804 GKVLAKSFS
+804 
-813 LSVAQRNSYLKGFTY
+813 SYLKGGGESVSADELQKVTKALAKSGEVGHESGSAFATIHLKNAYVSSNGSAPSKAVISFFDYIRKSGFTY
-828 DKDVRTSTDNQYELG
+828 SDLHGAEQNARVVLDSDG
-843 KLKGIY
+843 KIEK
-849 KELFGTDASREAK
+849 
-862 RFMVSILEEGKT
+862 
-874 YQTFRDASA
+874 
-883 SQLVANDAEIKTN
+883 
-896 ELQVKRIKIEG
+896 LQVKRIEIEG
-907 EAQGEVKSIGGSFA
+907 EANGVVKSIGGSFA
-921 GGGGGGVSSSSDDD
+921 GGGGVSSSSDDD

-949 EAAAKELN
+949 EAATKELN

-1012 REVIEEKARSASEL
+1012 REVIEEKARSAAEL

-1049 RAKAELNALIKKNG
+1049 RAKAELNATIKAHG
-1063 ELDVDNAYVKA
+1063 ELDLNNEYVKA

-1099 EKAREEGRLKENE
+1099 EKAREDGRLKENE

-1127 ANQTATTTEGQENLK
+1127 ANQTSTTTTGQENLK
-1142 KELGEKLSSDL
+1142 KELGEKLSTDL

-1161 PVKGVRDTSY
+1161 PVKSVRDTSY

-1270 DAQASAW
+1270 DVQASAW

-1343 STARIAATQAETTAD
+1343 TTARIAATQAETSAD
-1358 TTAAAAKAAKAHAGI
+1358 TVGAAAKAAKAHAGI

>member
-14 LADKFKQQA
+14 LADKFKQRA
-23 ESAKASLR
+23 DEAVASLR
-31 GIQFQAL
+31 GIKFQAL
-38 AMAGALGAGVTSIS
+38 AMVGALGAGVTSIS
-52 SFISSLVNTAREA
+52 SFISSLVSTAREA

-82 ARSLKFLTELT
+82 ARSLKFLAELT

-192 DKLLKEGKLRSAEIM
+192 DKLLKEGKLRSAEII

-234 NSFTNLADSLRVY
+234 NSFTSLADSLHVY
-247 DNFKTLVEKVKDL
+247 DNFKALVEKVKDL

-309 AAAKESAKRAKL
+309 ASAKESAKRAKL
-321 EAQKALAEA
+321 EAQKALVEA

-381 TLLNEHQALLRGL
+381 TLLNEHQALLRGM

-432 AKDERVAA
+432 SKDERVAA

-447 ATSPKDVKV
+447 ATAPKDVKA
-456 ATSALD
+456 ATSALN
-462 KAGRYTSEEQ
+462 KADRYTSEEQ

-490 REYDKA
+490 REYDRA

-515 ARLAGKLEQNARSLA
+515 ARLAGKLEQNARALA

-594 NTQRAISNAGNLSF
+594 NTQRAISNAGSLSF
-608 RPASEIIAEQTKAA
+608 RPASEIIEEQTKAA

-650 MATIAP
+650 MGTIAP

-692 EIKSTRSDEEVQISR
+692 EIKSTRSDEEVQILR
-707 LFSLYQS
+707 LFNLYQS

-719 EEQKTVQHQLEKS
+719 EEQKKVQHQLEKS

-744 GKYDRIKNVVSK
+744 GKYDRIKTVVGK
-756 ILQLKEIDRQIDFY
+756 ILQLKQLDREIDFY
-770 SETAKTNKKPLQDLY
+770 SDISKESRKPIQDLYSSYLKSGGKPISADELQKATKALAKSGEVGHESGSAFATIHLKNAYISSNGSAPSKDVIALFDYIRKSGYTYSDLY
-785 GAYLQKGG
+785 GAEQNARVALD
-793 KSLSADDMDRV
+793 AD
-804 GKVLAKSFS
+804 AKIE
-813 LSVAQRNSYLKGFTY
+813 
-828 DKDVRTSTDNQYELG
+828 ELH
-843 KLKGIY
+843 
-849 KELFGTDASREAK
+849 
-862 RFMVSILEEGKT
+862 
-874 YQTFRDASA
+874 
-883 SQLVANDAEIKTN
+883 
-896 ELQVKRIKIEG
+896 VKRIKIEG
-907 EAQGEVKSIGGSFA
+907 ETQGEVKSIGGSFA
-921 GGGGGGVSSSSDDD
+921 GGGGVSSSSDDD

-1002 QSLQTHLLVE
+1002 NSLKTHLLVE
-1012 REVIEEKARSASEL
+1012 REVTEEKARSAAEL

-1049 RAKAELNALIKKNG
+1049 RAKAELNATIKAHG
-1063 ELDVDNAYVKA
+1063 ELDLNNEYVKA

-1086 NLQRNYADEAKKL
+1086 SLQRNYADEAKKL

-1127 ANQTATTTEGQENLK
+1127 ANQTATITEGQENLK

-1153 SSIAKAAT
+1153 SSIAKSAT

-1343 STARIAATQAETTAD
+1343 TTARIAATQAETSAD
-1358 TTAAAAKAAKAHAGI
+1358 TVGAAAKAAKAHAGI

>member
-82 ARSLKFLTELT
+82 ARSLKFLAELT

-127 FSNISKAMASFGISG
+127 FTNISKAMASFGISG

-247 DNFKTLVEKVKDL
+247 DNFKALIEKVKDL

-381 TLLNEHQALLRGL
+381 TLLNEHQALLRGM

-447 ATSPKDVKV
+447 ATAPKDIKA
-456 ATSALD
+456 ATSALN
-462 KAGRYTSEEQ
+462 KADRYTSEEQ

-490 REYDKA
+490 REYDRA

-515 ARLAGKLEQNARSLA
+515 ARLAGKLEQNARALA

-608 RPASEIIAEQTKAA
+608 RPASEIIADQSKAA
-622 STTVSLWARATTTV
+622 SATVSLWARATTTV

-671 DWYRKQKEING
+671 DWYRKQKEINV

-692 EIKSTRSDEEVQISR
+692 EIKSTRSDEEVQILR
-707 LFSLYQS
+707 LFDLYKS

-813 LSVAQRNSYLKGFTY
+813 LSVAQNNSYLKGFTY
-828 DKDVRTSTDNQYELG
+828 DKDVRTSTDNQYKLG

-849 KELFGTDASREAK
+849 KELFGTDASIEAK
-862 RFMVSILEEGKT
+862 RFMVSILEEGYT
-874 YQTFRDASA
+874 YQTFRNASA

-896 ELQVKRIKIEG
+896 ELHVKRIKIEE
-907 EAQGEVKSIGGSFA
+907 EANGEVKSIGGSFA
-921 GGGGGGVSSSSDDD
+921 GGSGVSSSSEDD

-1012 REVIEEKARSASEL
+1012 REVIEEKAKSAAEL

-1074 KMSEIDAVSDIA
+1074 KMSEIDAVSAIADI
-1086 NLQRNYADEAKKL
+1086 QRNYADEAKKL

-1142 KELGEKLSSDL
+1142 KELGEKLSNDL

-1179 KLGEEKQLMEDYV
+1179 KLGEEKQLMDDYV

-1300 IEGLTQARQVAAAAE
+1300 IEGLTQARQVASAAE
-1315 QALTAQQVAGRTL
+1315 KALMQEQMVMRTMVTATEASS
-1328 VTTTEATSTATELGL
+1328 TTTEVGL
-1343 STARIAATQAETTAD
+1343 TTTRIASTQAETTAD
-1358 TTAAAAKAAKAHAGI
+1358 TVGAAAKAAKAHAGI

>member
-82 ARSLKFLTELT
+82 ARSLKFLSELT
-93 DKYGT
+93 NKYGT

-234 NSFTNLADSLRVY
+234 NSFTSLADSLHVY
-247 DNFKTLVEKVKDL
+247 DNFKALVEKVKDL

-287 SATWSQAGAVIKASQ
+287 SATWNQAGAVIKASQ

-381 TLLNEHQALLRGL
+381 TLLNEHQALLRGM

-408 KLALQRA
+408 KLTLQRA

-447 ATSPKDVKV
+447 ATAPKDVKA
-456 ATSALD
+456 ATSALN
-462 KAGRYTSEEQ
+462 KADRYTSEEQ

-490 REYDKA
+490 REYDRA

-515 ARLAGKLEQNARSLA
+515 ARLAGKLEQNARALA

-608 RPASEIIAEQTKAA
+608 RPASEIIAEQTNAA

-692 EIKSTRSDEEVQISR
+692 EIKSTRSDEEVQILR
-707 LFSLYQS
+707 LFDLYKS

-719 EEQKTVQHQLEKS
+719 EAQKTVQHQLEKS

-744 GKYDRIKNVVSK
+744 GKYDRIRDVVSK
-756 ILQLKEIDRQIDFY
+756 ILKLKEIDRQIDFY
-770 SETAKTNKKPLQDLY
+770 SETLKESRKPLQT
-785 GAYLQKGG
+785 AYSEYLKNGG
-793 KSLSADDMDRV
+793 KPISADRLEFFGDVLSKYASLTPSEKTLYSKRTYDRV
-804 GKVLAKSFS
+804 GRDHLKSFNHFS
-813 LSVAQRNSYLKGFTY
+813 SYLNTIAKEKTGEWLTKNLYDLASFTSKG
-828 DKDVRTSTDNQYELG
+828 DLREIGLNMLVGSDSKV
-843 KLKGIY
+843 KL
-849 KELFGTDASREAK
+849 
-862 RFMVSILEEGKT
+862 
-874 YQTFRDASA
+874 
-883 SQLVANDAEIKTN
+883 N
-896 ELQVKRIKIEG
+896 ELQVQRIKIDG

-921 GGGGGGVSSSSDDD
+921 GGGGVSSSSDDD

-1002 QSLQTHLLVE
+1002 NSLKTHLLVE
-1012 REVIEEKARSASEL
+1012 REVIEEKARSAAEL
-1026 KLITAQVKYGLATED
+1026 KLIKAQVKYGLATED

-1049 RAKAELNALIKKNG
+1049 RAKAELNATIKAHG
-1063 ELDVDNAYVKA
+1063 ELDLNNEYVKA

-1086 NLQRNYADEAKKL
+1086 SLQRNYADEAKKL

-1204 VAEALKQA
+1204 VAEALKKA

-1222 IKVATIQSDLKKYRE
+1222 IKVATIQSDLKKYQE
-1237 AVKDQSFSGLKSV
+1237 AIKDQSFAGLKSV

-1343 STARIAATQAETTAD
+1343 TTARIAATQAETSAD
-1358 TTAAAAKAAKAHAGI
+1358 TVGAAAKAAKAHAGI

>member
-82 ARSLKFLTELT
+82 ARSLKFLSELT
-93 DKYGT
+93 NKYGT

-234 NSFTNLADSLRVY
+234 NSFTSLADSLHVY
-247 DNFKTLVEKVKDL
+247 DNFKALVEKVKDL

-330 QQQLQRAEAAVQA
+330 QQQLQRAEAAVQS
-343 AGTITEKEKKRLE
+343 AGTITEKEQKRLE
-356 VAKYT
+356 VAKAT

-381 TLLNEHQALLRGL
+381 TLLNEHQALLRGM

-447 ATSPKDVKV
+447 ATAPKDVKA
-456 ATSALD
+456 ATSALN
-462 KAGRYTSEEQ
+462 KADRYTSEEQ

-490 REYDKA
+490 REYDRA

-515 ARLAGKLEQNARSLA
+515 ARLAGKLEQNARALA

-573 YNIGGRATN
+573 YNIGGRATS

-622 STTVSLWARATTTV
+622 SATVSLWARATTTV

-650 MATIAP
+650 MATIGP

-692 EIKSTRSDEEVQISR
+692 EIKSTRSDEEVQILR
-707 LFSLYQS
+707 LFDLYKS

-744 GKYDRIKNVVSK
+744 GKYDRIRDVVSK
-756 ILQLKEIDRQIDFY
+756 ILKLKEIDRQIDFY
-770 SETAKTNKKPLQDLY
+770 SETLKESRKPLQAIY
-785 GAYLQKGG
+785 SEYLKKGG
-793 KSLSADDMDRV
+793 KPISADRLEGFGDVLSKYASLTPSEITSYSKRTYDRV
-804 GKVLAKSFS
+804 GRDHIKSINHFS
-813 LSVAQRNSYLKGFTY
+813 SYLNTIAKEKTGEWLTKGLY
-828 DKDVRTSTDNQYELG
+828 DLASATS
-843 KLKGIY
+843 KGD
-849 KELFGTDASREAK
+849 LREAGLN
-862 RFMVSILEEGKT
+862 M
-874 YQTFRDASA
+874 
-883 SQLVANDAEIKTN
+883 LVASDSKAKLD

-907 EAQGEVKSIGGSFA
+907 EANGVVKSIGGSFA
-921 GGGGGGVSSSSDDD
+921 GGGGVSSSSDDD

-1012 REVIEEKARSASEL
+1012 REVIEEKARSAAEL

-1063 ELDVDNAYVKA
+1063 ELDVDDKYVKA

-1086 NLQRNYADEAKKL
+1086 SLQRNYADEAKKL

-1343 STARIAATQAETTAD
+1343 TTARIAATQAETSAD
-1358 TTAAAAKAAKAHAGI
+1358 TVGAAAKAAKAHAGI

>member
-192 DKLLKEGKLRSAEIM
+192 DKLLKEGKLRSAEVM

-247 DNFKTLVEKVKDL
+247 DNFKALVEKVKDL

-381 TLLNEHQALLRGL
+381 TLLNEHQALLRGM

-447 ATSPKDVKV
+447 ATAPKDIKA
-456 ATSALD
+456 ATSALN
-462 KAGRYTSEEQ
+462 KADRYTSDEQ

-515 ARLAGKLEQNARSLA
+515 ARLAGKLEQNARALA

-622 STTVSLWARATTTV
+622 SSTVSLWARATTTV

-813 LSVAQRNSYLKGFTY
+813 LSVAQSNSYLKGFTY
-828 DKDVRTSTDNQYELG
+828 DKDVRTSTDNQYKLG

-849 KELFGTDASREAK
+849 KELFGADASREAK
-862 RFMVSILEEGKT
+862 RFMVSILEDGIT
-874 YQTFRDASA
+874 YQSFKEASA
-883 SQLVANDAEIKTN
+883 SQLVANDSEAKIG

-907 EAQGEVKSIGGSFA
+907 EANGVVKSIGGSFA
-921 GGGGGGVSSSSDDD
+921 GGGGVSSSDDD

-1012 REVIEEKARSASEL
+1012 REVIEEKARSAAEL

-1063 ELDVDNAYVKA
+1063 ELDVDDKYVKA

-1142 KELGEKLSSDL
+1142 KELGEKLSNDL

-1161 PVKGVRDTSY
+1161 PVKSVRDTSY

-1328 VTTTEATSTATELGL
+1328 VTTTEATSTATEIGL
-1343 STARIAATQAETTAD
+1343 TTARIAATQAETSAD
-1358 TTAAAAKAAKAHAGI
+1358 TVGAAAKAAKAHAGI

>member
-14 LADKFKQQA
+14 LADKFKQRA
-23 ESAKASLR
+23 DEAVASLR
-31 GIQFQAL
+31 GIKFQAL
-38 AMAGALGAGVTSIS
+38 AMVGALGAGVTSIS

-82 ARSLKFLTELT
+82 ARSLKFLAELT

-234 NSFTNLADSLRVY
+234 NSFTSLADSLHVY
-247 DNFKTLVEKVKDL
+247 DNFKALVEKVKDL

-415 NDEAAA
+415 NDEAAS

-440 AKRALEA
+440 AKRALDA
-447 ATSPKDVKV
+447 ATAPKDIKA
-456 ATSALD
+456 ATSALN
-462 KAGRYTSEEQ
+462 KADRYTSDEQ

-515 ARLAGKLEQNARSLA
+515 ARLAGKLEQNARTLA

-582 LPSSSASVAGVL
+582 LPTSSASVAGVL
-594 NTQRAISNAGNLSF
+594 NTQRAISNAGSLSF

-622 STTVSLWARATTTV
+622 SSTVSLWARATTTV

-692 EIKSTRSDEEVQISR
+692 EIKSTRSDEEVQILR
-707 LFSLYQS
+707 LFDLYKS

-719 EEQKTVQHQLEKS
+719 EAQKTVQHQLEKS

-744 GKYDRIKNVVSK
+744 GKYDRIRDVVSK
-756 ILQLKEIDRQIDFY
+756 ILKLKEIDRQIDFY
-770 SETAKTNKKPLQDLY
+770 SETLKESRKPLQT
-785 GAYLQKGG
+785 AYSEYLKNGG
-793 KSLSADDMDRV
+793 KPISADRLEFFGDVLSKYASLTPSEKTLYSKRTYDRV
-804 GKVLAKSFS
+804 GRDHLKSFNHFS
-813 LSVAQRNSYLKGFTY
+813 SYLNTIAKEKTGEWLTKNLYDLASFTSKG
-828 DKDVRTSTDNQYELG
+828 DLREIGLNMLVGSDSKV
-843 KLKGIY
+843 KL
-849 KELFGTDASREAK
+849 
-862 RFMVSILEEGKT
+862 
-874 YQTFRDASA
+874 
-883 SQLVANDAEIKTN
+883 N
-896 ELQVKRIKIEG
+896 ELHVERIKIDG

-921 GGGGGGVSSSSDDD
+921 GGGVSSSSDDD

-1002 QSLQTHLLVE
+1002 NSLKTHLLVE
-1012 REVIEEKARSASEL
+1012 REVTEEKARSAAEL
-1026 KLITAQVKYGLATED
+1026 KLIKAQVKYGLATED

-1049 RAKAELNALIKKNG
+1049 RAKAELNATIKAHG
-1063 ELDVDNAYVKA
+1063 ELDLNDKYVKA

-1086 NLQRNYADEAKKL
+1086 SLQRNYADEAKKL

-1127 ANQTATTTEGQENLK
+1127 ANQTAMTTEGQEKLK

-1270 DAQASAW
+1270 DSQASAW

-1300 IEGLTQARQVAAAAE
+1300 IEGLTQARQVASAAE
-1315 QALTAQQVAGRTL
+1315 KALMQEQMVMRTMVTATEASS
-1328 VTTTEATSTATELGL
+1328 TTTEVGLTTS
-1343 STARIAATQAETTAD
+1343 RIAATQAETSAD
-1358 TTAAAAKAAKAHAGI
+1358 TVGAVAKAAKAHAGI

>member
-14 LADKFKQQA
+14 LADKFKQRA
-23 ESAKASLR
+23 DEAVASLR
-31 GIQFQAL
+31 GIKFQAL
-38 AMAGALGAGVTSIS
+38 AMVGALGAGVTSIS

-234 NSFTNLADSLRVY
+234 NSFTSLADSLHVY
-247 DNFKTLVEKVKDL
+247 DNFKALVEKVKDL

-415 NDEAAA
+415 NDEAAS

-440 AKRALEA
+440 AKRALDA
-447 ATSPKDVKV
+447 ATAPKDIKA
-456 ATSALD
+456 ATSALN
-462 KAGRYTSEEQ
+462 KADRYTSDEQ

-515 ARLAGKLEQNARSLA
+515 ARLAGKLEQNARTLA

-582 LPSSSASVAGVL
+582 LPTSSASVAGVL
-594 NTQRAISNAGNLSF
+594 NTQRAISNAGSLSF

-622 STTVSLWARATTTV
+622 SSTVSLWARATTTV

-692 EIKSTRSDEEVQISR
+692 EIKSTRSDEEVQILR
-707 LFSLYQS
+707 LFDLYKS

-719 EEQKTVQHQLEKS
+719 EAQKTVQHQLEKS

-744 GKYDRIKNVVSK
+744 GKYDRIRDVVSK
-756 ILQLKEIDRQIDFY
+756 ILKLKEIDRQIDFY
-770 SETAKTNKKPLQDLY
+770 SETLKESRKPLQT
-785 GAYLQKGG
+785 AYSEYLKNGG
-793 KSLSADDMDRV
+793 KPISADRLEFFGDVLSKYASLTPSEKTLYSKRTYDRV
-804 GKVLAKSFS
+804 GRDHLKSFNHFS
-813 LSVAQRNSYLKGFTY
+813 SYLNTIAKEKTGEWLTKNLYDLASFTSKG
-828 DKDVRTSTDNQYELG
+828 DLREIGLNMLVGSDSKV
-843 KLKGIY
+843 KL
-849 KELFGTDASREAK
+849 
-862 RFMVSILEEGKT
+862 
-874 YQTFRDASA
+874 
-883 SQLVANDAEIKTN
+883 N
-896 ELQVKRIKIEG
+896 ELHVERIKIDG

-921 GGGGGGVSSSSDDD
+921 GGGVSSSSDDD

-949 EAAAKELN
+949 EAATKELN

-1063 ELDVDNAYVKA
+1063 ELDVDDKYVKA

-1127 ANQTATTTEGQENLK
+1127 ANQTATTTEGQEKLK
-1142 KELGEKLSSDL
+1142 KELGEKLSNDL
-1153 SSIAKAAT
+1153 SAIAKAAT

-1270 DAQASAW
+1270 DSQASAW

-1328 VTTTEATSTATELGL
+1328 VTTTEATSTATE
-1343 STARIAATQAETTAD
+1343 
-1358 TTAAAAKAAKAHAGI
+1358 
-1373 PFVGVALAA
+1373 
-1382 VAVGGLIALISSS
+1382 
-1395 AKKIPKFANGG
+1395 
-1406 IVPGGDGSGDR
+1406 
-1417 VLARVNPGE
+1417 
-1426 LILNKA
+1426 
-1432 QQGRLANHL
+1432 
-1441 TSAASIRVEVEG
+1441 
-1453 KIRAKDILQL
+1453 
-1463 SSVAARHKTR
+1463 

>member
-82 ARSLKFLTELT
+82 ARSLKFLAELT
-93 DKYGT
+93 NKYGT

-192 DKLLKEGKLRSAEIM
+192 DKLLKEGKLRSAEVM

-234 NSFTNLADSLRVY
+234 NSFTDLADSLRVY
-247 DNFKTLVEKVKDL
+247 DNFKALVEKVKDL

-321 EAQKALAEA
+321 EAQKAREEA

-343 AGTITEKEKKRLE
+343 AGTITEKEQRRLE
-356 VAKYT
+356 VAKAT

-403 RVANA
+403 RVANT

-415 NDEAAA
+415 NEEAAA

-447 ATSPKDVKV
+447 ATAPKDIKA
-456 ATSALD
+456 ATSALN
-462 KAGRYTSEEQ
+462 KADRYTSDEQ

-515 ARLAGKLEQNARSLA
+515 ARLAGKLEQNARALA

-622 STTVSLWARATTTV
+622 SATVSLWARATTTV

-650 MATIAP
+650 MATIGP

-744 GKYDRIKNVVSK
+744 GKYDRIRDVVSK
-756 ILQLKEIDRQIDFY
+756 ILKLKEIDRQIDFY
-770 SETAKTNKKPLQDLY
+770 SDISKESRKPIQDLY
-785 GAYLQKGG
+785 SSYLKDGG
-793 KSLSADDMDRV
+793 KSVSADELQ
-804 GKVLAKSFS
+804 KVTKALAKSGEVGHESGSAF
-813 LSVAQRNSYLKGFTY
+813 ATIHLKNAYVSSNGSAPSKEVIDFFDYIRKSGFTY
-828 DKDVRTSTDNQYELG
+828 SDLHGAEQNARVALDS
-843 KLKGIY
+843 
-849 KELFGTDASREAK
+849 
-862 RFMVSILEEGKT
+862 EGK
-874 YQTFRDASA
+874 
-883 SQLVANDAEIKTN
+883 IKD
-896 ELQVKRIKIEG
+896 LHVQRIKIEG
-907 EAQGEVKSIGGSFA
+907 EANGVVKSIGGSFA
-921 GGGGGGVSSSSDDD
+921 GGGGVSSSSDDD

-949 EAAAKELN
+949 EAATKELN

-1012 REVIEEKARSASEL
+1012 REVIEEKARSAAEL

-1063 ELDVDNAYVKA
+1063 ELDVDDKYVKA
-1074 KMSEIDAVSDIA
+1074 KMSEIDAVSAIADI
-1086 NLQRNYADEAKKL
+1086 QRNYADEAKKL
-1099 EKAREEGRLKENE
+1099 EKSREEGRLKENE

-1127 ANQTATTTEGQENLK
+1127 ANQTAATTEGQENLK
-1142 KELGEKLSSDL
+1142 KELGEKLSNDL
-1153 SSIAKAAT
+1153 SSIAKSAT

-1204 VAEALKQA
+1204 VAEALKKA

-1300 IEGLTQARQVAAAAE
+1300 IEGLTQARQVASAAE
-1315 QALTAQQVAGRTL
+1315 KALMQEQMVMRTMVTATEASS
-1328 VTTTEATSTATELGL
+1328 TTTEVGL
-1343 STARIAATQAETTAD
+1343 TTTRIASTQAETTAD
-1358 TTAAAAKAAKAHAGI
+1358 TVGAAAKAAKAHAGI

>member
-82 ARSLKFLTELT
+82 ARSLKFLAELT

-142 GEAALTMMAITQ
+142 GEATLTMMAITQ

-192 DKLLKEGKLRSAEIM
+192 DKLLKEGKLRSAEII

-234 NSFTNLADSLRVY
+234 NSFTSLADSLHVY
-247 DNFKTLVEKVKDL
+247 DNFKALVEKVKDL

-287 SATWSQAGAVIKASQ
+287 STTWNQAGAAIKASQ

-330 QQQLQRAEAAVQA
+330 QQQLQRAEVAVQA

-447 ATSPKDVKV
+447 ATAPKDVKA
-456 ATSALD
+456 ATSALN
-462 KAGRYTSEEQ
+462 KADRYTSEEQ

-490 REYDKA
+490 REYDRA

-515 ARLAGKLEQNARSLA
+515 ARLAGKLEQNARALA

-608 RPASEIIAEQTKAA
+608 RPASEIIAEQTNAA

-682 LQNEYLAKQR
+682 LQNEYLAKQS
-692 EIKSTRSDEEVQISR
+692 EIKSTRSDEEVQILR
-707 LFSLYQS
+707 LFDLYKS

-744 GKYDRIKNVVSK
+744 GKYDRIKTVVGK
-756 ILQLKEIDRQIDFY
+756 ILQLKQLDREIDFY
-770 SETAKTNKKPLQDLY
+770 SDISKEARRPIQDLY
-785 GAYLQKGG
+785 
-793 KSLSADDMDRV
+793 S
-804 GKVLAKSFS
+804 
-813 LSVAQRNSYLKGFTY
+813 SYLKGGGKSVSADELQKVTKALAKSGEVGHESGSAFATIHLKNAYVSSNGSAPSKEVIAFFDYIRKSGFTY
-828 DKDVRTSTDNQYELG
+828 SDLHSAEQNARVVLDSDG
-843 KLKGIY
+843 KIEK
-849 KELFGTDASREAK
+849 
-862 RFMVSILEEGKT
+862 
-874 YQTFRDASA
+874 
-883 SQLVANDAEIKTN
+883 
-896 ELQVKRIKIEG
+896 LQVKRIEIEG
-907 EAQGEVKSIGGSFA
+907 GVQGEVKSIGGSFS
-921 GGGGGGVSSSSDDD
+921 GGGGVSSSSDDD

-1002 QSLQTHLLVE
+1002 NSLKTHLLVE
-1012 REVIEEKARSASEL
+1012 REVTEEKARSAAEL

-1049 RAKAELNALIKKNG
+1049 RAKAELNATIKAHG
-1063 ELDVDNAYVKA
+1063 ELDLNNEYVKA

-1127 ANQTATTTEGQENLK
+1127 ANQTATTTTGQENLK

-1153 SSIAKAAT
+1153 SSIAKSAT

-1192 RQLQEAEKAGLD
+1192 RQLQDAEKAGLD

-1222 IKVATIQSDLKKYRE
+1222 IKVAIIQSDLKKYRE

-1343 STARIAATQAETTAD
+1343 TTARIAATQAETSAD
-1358 TTAAAAKAAKAHAGI
+1358 TVGAAAKAAKAHAGI
-1373 PFVGVALAA
+1373 PFIGVALAA

>member
-82 ARSLKFLTELT
+82 ARSLKFLAELT

-247 DNFKTLVEKVKDL
+247 DNFKALVEKVKDL

-321 EAQKALAEA
+321 EAQKALAES

-515 ARLAGKLEQNARSLA
+515 ARLAGKLEQNARALA

-548 EARAKNEEARIKRL
+548 EARATNEEARIKRL
-562 AALQASADKAH
+562 AALQTSADKAH

-608 RPASEIIAEQTKAA
+608 RPASEIVAEQTKAA
-622 STTVSLWARATTTV
+622 SSTVSLWARATTTV

-692 EIKSTRSDEEVQISR
+692 EIKSTRSDEEVQILR
-707 LFSLYQS
+707 LFNLYKS

-744 GKYDRIKNVVSK
+744 GKYDRIRDVVSK
-756 ILQLKEIDRQIDFY
+756 ILKLKEIDRQIDFY
-770 SETAKTNKKPLQDLY
+770 SETLKESRKPLQAIY
-785 GAYLQKGG
+785 SEYLKKGG
-793 KSLSADDMDRV
+793 KPISADRLEGFGDVLSKYASLTPSEITSYSKRTYDRV
-804 GKVLAKSFS
+804 GRDHLKSIDHFS
-813 LSVAQRNSYLKGFTY
+813 SYLNTIAKEKTGEWLTKGLY
-828 DKDVRTSTDNQYELG
+828 DLASATS
-843 KLKGIY
+843 KGD
-849 KELFGTDASREAK
+849 LREAGLN
-862 RFMVSILEEGKT
+862 M
-874 YQTFRDASA
+874 
-883 SQLVANDAEIKTN
+883 LVASDSKAKLD
-896 ELQVKRIKIEG
+896 ELQVKRIKIEE
-907 EAQGEVKSIGGSFA
+907 EANGEVKSIGGSFA
-921 GGGGGGVSSSSDDD
+921 GGGGVSSSSDDD

-1012 REVIEEKARSASEL
+1012 REVIEEKARSAAEL

-1063 ELDVDNAYVKA
+1063 ELDVDDKYVKA

-1086 NLQRNYADEAKKL
+1086 SLQRNYADEAKKL

-1142 KELGEKLSSDL
+1142 KELGEKLSNDL

-1343 STARIAATQAETTAD
+1343 TTARIAATQAETSAD
-1358 TTAAAAKAAKAHAGI
+1358 TVGAAAKAAKAHAGI

>member
-82 ARSLKFLTELT
+82 ARSLKFLSELT
-93 DKYGT
+93 NKYGT

-234 NSFTNLADSLRVY
+234 NSFTSLADSLHVY
-247 DNFKTLVEKVKDL
+247 DNFKALVEKVKDL

-447 ATSPKDVKV
+447 ATAPKDVKA
-456 ATSALD
+456 ATSALN
-462 KAGRYTSEEQ
+462 KADRYTSEEQ
-472 KAIRDLQREQA
+472 RAIRDLQREQA

-490 REYDKA
+490 REYDRA

-515 ARLAGKLEQNARSLA
+515 ARLAGKLEQNARALA

-594 NTQRAISNAGNLSF
+594 NTQRAISNAGSLSF
-608 RPASEIIAEQTKAA
+608 RPASEIIAEQTNAA

-692 EIKSTRSDEEVQISR
+692 EIKSTRSDEEVQILR
-707 LFSLYQS
+707 LFNLYQS

-744 GKYDRIKNVVSK
+744 GKYDRIKTVVGK
-756 ILQLKEIDRQIDFY
+756 ILQLKQLDREIDFY
-770 SETAKTNKKPLQDLY
+770 SDISKESRKPIQDLY
-785 GAYLQKGG
+785 SSYLKSGGKPISADELQKAT
-793 KSLSADDMDRV
+793 KA
-804 GKVLAKSFS
+804 LAKSGEVGHESGSAF
-813 LSVAQRNSYLKGFTY
+813 ATIHLKNAYVSSNGSAPSKEVIAFFDYIRKSGFTY
-828 DKDVRTSTDNQYELG
+828 SDLHGAEQNARVVLDADG
-843 KLKGIY
+843 KIEK
-849 KELFGTDASREAK
+849 
-862 RFMVSILEEGKT
+862 
-874 YQTFRDASA
+874 
-883 SQLVANDAEIKTN
+883 
-896 ELQVKRIKIEG
+896 LQVKRIEIEG
-907 EAQGEVKSIGGSFA
+907 EVQGEAKSIGGSFA
-921 GGGGGGVSSSSDDD
+921 GGGGVSSSSDDD

-949 EAAAKELN
+949 EAATKELN

-1012 REVIEEKARSASEL
+1012 REVTEEKARSTAEL

-1049 RAKAELNALIKKNG
+1049 RAKAELNATIKAHG
-1063 ELDVDNAYVKA
+1063 ELDLNDEYVKA

-1142 KELGEKLSSDL
+1142 KELGEKLSNDL

-1237 AVKDQSFSGLKSV
+1237 AVKDQSFAGLKSV

-1300 IEGLTQARQVAAAAE
+1300 IEGLTQARQVASAAE
-1315 QALTAQQVAGRTL
+1315 KALMQEQMVMRTMVTATEASS
-1328 VTTTEATSTATELGL
+1328 TTTEVGLTTS
-1343 STARIAATQAETTAD
+1343 RIAATQAETSAD
-1358 TTAAAAKAAKAHAGI
+1358 TVGAAAKAAKAHAGI

>member
-71 LRNISTDTREY
+71 LRNISTDAREY
-82 ARSLKFLTELT
+82 SRSLKYLAELT

-247 DNFKTLVEKVKDL
+247 DNFKALVEKVKDL

-309 AAAKESAKRAKL
+309 ASAKESAKRAKL

-381 TLLNEHQALLRGL
+381 TLLNEHQALLRGM

-447 ATSPKDVKV
+447 ATAPKDVKA
-456 ATSALD
+456 ATSALN
-462 KAGRYTSEEQ
+462 KADRYTSEEQ

-490 REYDKA
+490 REYDRA

-515 ARLAGKLEQNARSLA
+515 ARLAGKLEQNARALA

-594 NTQRAISNAGNLSF
+594 NTQRAISNAGSLSF
-608 RPASEIIAEQTKAA
+608 RPASEIIAEQTNAA
-622 STTVSLWARATTTV
+622 STTVSLWVRATTTV

-692 EIKSTRSDEEVQISR
+692 EIKSTRSDEEVQILR
-707 LFSLYQS
+707 LFDLYKS

-719 EEQKTVQHQLEKS
+719 EAQKTVQHQLEKS

-744 GKYDRIKNVVSK
+744 GKYDRIRDVVSK
-756 ILQLKEIDRQIDFY
+756 ILKLKEIDRQIDFY
-770 SETAKTNKKPLQDLY
+770 SETLKESRKPLQT
-785 GAYLQKGG
+785 AYSEYLKNGG
-793 KSLSADDMDRV
+793 KPISADRLEFFGDVLSKYASLTPSEKTLYSKRTYDRV
-804 GKVLAKSFS
+804 GRDHLKSFNHFS
-813 LSVAQRNSYLKGFTY
+813 SYLNTIAKEKTGEWLTKNLYDLASFTSKG
-828 DKDVRTSTDNQYELG
+828 DLREIGLNMLVGSDSKV
-843 KLKGIY
+843 KL
-849 KELFGTDASREAK
+849 
-862 RFMVSILEEGKT
+862 
-874 YQTFRDASA
+874 
-883 SQLVANDAEIKTN
+883 N
-896 ELQVKRIKIEG
+896 ELHVERIKIDG

-921 GGGGGGVSSSSDDD
+921 GGGVSSSSDDD

-1002 QSLQTHLLVE
+1002 NSLKTHLLVE
-1012 REVIEEKARSASEL
+1012 REVTEEKARSAAEL

-1049 RAKAELNALIKKNG
+1049 RAKAELNATIKAHG
-1063 ELDVDNAYVKA
+1063 ELDLNDKYVKA

-1086 NLQRNYADEAKKL
+1086 SLQRNYADEAKKL

-1127 ANQTATTTEGQENLK
+1127 ANQTATTTEGQEKLK

-1300 IEGLTQARQVAAAAE
+1300 IEGLTQARQVASAAE
-1315 QALTAQQVAGRTL
+1315 KALMQEQMVMRTMVTATEASS
-1328 VTTTEATSTATELGL
+1328 TTTEVGLTTS
-1343 STARIAATQAETTAD
+1343 RIAATQAETTAD
-1358 TTAAAAKAAKAHAGI
+1358 TVGTAAKAAKAHAGI
-1373 PFVGVALAA
+1373 PFIGVALAA
-1382 VAVGGLIALISSS
+1382 VAVGGLMALISSS
-1395 AKKIPKFANGG
+1395 AKKVPKFANGG

-1441 TSAASIRVEVEG
+1441 TSSASIRVEVEG

>member
-14 LADKFKQQA
+14 LAEKFKQQA
-23 ESAKASLR
+23 ESAKGALR
-31 GIQFQAL
+31 GIQFQAI
-38 AMAGALGAGVTSIS
+38 AMAGALGAGVTSLS
-52 SFISSLVNTAREA
+52 GLLSSLVNTAREA

-71 LRNISTDTREY
+71 LRNISSDAREY
-82 ARSLKFLTELT
+82 SRSLKFLTDLT

-115 PAGIAMAEQERI
+115 PAGIALAEQERI

-142 GEAALTMMAITQ
+142 GEASLTMMAITQ

-187 SMSQL
+187 SMAQL
-192 DKLLKEGKLRSAEIM
+192 DKLLKEGKLRSADIM

-234 NSFTNLADSLRVY
+234 NAFTDLADSLHIY
-247 DNFKTLVEKVKDL
+247 DNFKALVDKVKEA
-260 LDYLRTHLSN
+260 LDYIKTHLSN

-275 GGLLGARLWGKF
+275 GGLLGVRLWSKF
-287 SATWSQAGAVIKASQ
+287 STAWNQAGAVIKASQ

-309 AAAKESAKRAKL
+309 ASAKESAKRAKQ

-330 QQQLQRAEAAVQA
+330 QKQLQRAEAAVQA
-343 AGTITEKEKKRLE
+343 AGTMTEKEQRRLE
-356 VAKYT
+356 AAKYT

-381 TLLNEHQALLRGL
+381 TLLNEHQALLRGM

-447 ATSPKDVKV
+447 AISPKDVK
-456 ATSALD
+456 AGTTALD

-515 ARLAGKLEQNARSLA
+515 ARLAGKLEQNARALA

-608 RPASEIIAEQTKAA
+608 RSADDIIADQTKAA
-622 STTVSLWARATTTV
+622 SATVSLWSKATTTV
-636 KLAWASTLATIRGL
+636 KIAWASTVATIRGL

-656 MAIIAGITAIVTALA
+656 MAIIAGITAIITALV
-671 DWYRKQKEING
+671 DWYRKEKEINN
-682 LQNEYLAKQR
+682 LQSDYLAKQK
-692 EIKSTRSDEEVQISR
+692 EIQTTKSDEAVQIER
-707 LFSLYQS
+707 LFSLYKS
-714 LDGKL
+714 LDGQL
-719 EEQKTVQHQLEKS
+719 EKQKTVQHQLENS

-744 GKYDRIKNVVSK
+744 GKYDHIRNLVNK
-756 ILQLKEIDRQIDFY
+756 ILQLKQIERQIDFY
-770 SETAKTNKKPLQDLY
+770 SDISKESRKPLQTLY
-785 GAYLQKGG
+785 AEYLKNGG
-793 KSLSADDMDRV
+793 KSISGEEFDRV
-804 GKVLAKSFS
+804 GLVLGKYAS
-813 LSVAQRNSYLKGFTY
+813 LNDAQRNKYLKGSWY
-828 DKDVRTSTDNQYELG
+828 DSSVHTSTDNQREFS

-849 KELFGTDASREAK
+849 KELFGADASKEAK
-862 RFMVSILEEGKT
+862 RFIVSILEAGWT
-874 YQTFRDASA
+874 WQTLRGVAG
-883 SQLVANDAEIKTN
+883 SQLVASDAEGKVKQYQLQQIKVN
-896 ELQVKRIKIEG
+896 EEVDNEVHNNGGKRVGEG
-907 EAQGEVKSIGGSFA
+907 SGAPTT
-921 GGGGGGVSSSSDDD
+921 SDDD
-935 SKKSK
+935 KKKSG
-940 KKSELQRTR
+940 KKSELERTR
-949 EAAAKELN
+949 EQINHDLKKLE
-957 ELHNQRAAGIISEE
+957 NQRKAGILSEE
-971 EYRLALDKV
+971 EYRTALDKV
-980 ATQYREKLASLLGE
+980 AQQYREKLAGLLGE
-994 KALNDQQY
+994 KALLDKQY
-1002 QSLQTHLLVE
+1002 KDLGKHLIAE
-1012 REVIEEKARSASEL
+1012 REIAEEKAKSAAEL
-1026 KLITAQVKYGLATED
+1026 KVVSAQVRYGLATED

-1049 RAKAELNALIKKNG
+1049 RAKAELNTIIRLKG
-1063 ELDVDNAYVKA
+1063 DLDLSDEYTRTKLAEIDTA
-1074 KMSEIDAVSDIA
+1074 SEIAS
-1086 NLQRNYADEAKKL
+1086 LQRSYAKDLKKL
-1099 EKAREEGRLKENE
+1099 SDERDRGLLTEKE
-1112 YAEALAKLIS
+1112 YNEALTRLAS
-1122 STRER
+1122 TTRER
-1127 ANQTATTTEGQENLK
+1127 ANEITTSTDGQK
-1142 KELGEKLSSDL
+1142 AIKEELTKKLSSDS
-1153 SSIAKAAT
+1153 SSIIPKRT
-1161 PVKGVRDTSY
+1161 KRDTTF

-1179 KLGEEKQLMEDYV
+1179 KLGEEKQILDEYV
-1192 RQLQEAEKAGLD
+1192 RGLKEAERAGAD
-1204 VAEALKQA
+1204 VAEALKKA

-1222 IKVATIQSDLKKYRE
+1222 IKVATLQSDLKKFKE
-1237 AVKDQSFSGLKSV
+1237 ALSNKTFDGVKQV
-1250 AQSARHLKSAFSELQ
+1250 AQSARNLKSAFDGLQ

-1270 DAQASAW
+1270 DSNASAW

-1287 TQGIDTILSLVKM
+1287 SQVIDTILSMQKM
-1300 IEGLTQARQVAAAAE
+1300 IEGLTEAQKIASVTE
-1315 QALTAQQVAGRTL
+1315 QALMKEKMVTRGL
-1328 VTTTEATSTATELGL
+1328 VTATEASSTSTEVGL
-1343 STARIAATQAETTAD
+1343 SASRMAVTEAETKTD
-1358 TTAAAAKAAKAHAGI
+1358 MVGMTVKAGKAHAGI
-1373 PFVGVALAA
+1373 PFIGVALAA
-1382 VAVGGLIALISSS
+1382 AAIAGLIALISSS
-1395 AKKIPKFANGG
+1395 SKKIPKFANGG
-1406 IVPGGDGSGDR
+1406 IVAGGDGSGDR
-1417 VLARVNPGE
+1417 VHALVNPGE

-1441 TSAASIRVEVEG
+1441 TSASNLRVEVEG
-1453 KIRAKDILQL
+1453 RIRAKDILEL
-1463 SSVAARHKTR
+1463 TTTAVRHKNR

>member
-38 AMAGALGAGVTSIS
+38 AMAGALGAGVTSIT

-71 LRNISTDTREY
+71 LRNISTDAREY
-82 ARSLKFLTELT
+82 SRSLKYLSELT

-107 AKFKAAAT
+107 AKFKASAA
-115 PAGIAMAEQERI
+115 AVGVSIAEQERI
-127 FSNISKAMASFGISG
+127 FSNVGKAIASFGISG
-142 GEAALTMMAITQ
+142 SEASLTLLGITQ

-159 KISSEELRRQLGERM
+159 KVSSEELRRQLGERM
-174 PVAMQAMANAAGV
+174 PVAMQAMAKAAGV
-187 SMSQL
+187 SMSKL
-192 DKLLKEGKLRSAEIM
+192 DKLLKEGKLYSAEIM

-234 NSFTNLADSLRVY
+234 NSFTSLADSLHVY
-247 DNFKTLVEKVKDL
+247 DNFKALVEKVKDL

-321 EAQKALAEA
+321 EAQKALVEA

-381 TLLNEHQALLRGL
+381 TLLNEHQALLRGV

-447 ATSPKDVKV
+447 ATAPKDVKA
-456 ATSALD
+456 ATSALN
-462 KAGRYTSEEQ
+462 KADRYTSEEQ

-490 REYDKA
+490 REYDRA

-515 ARLAGKLEQNARSLA
+515 ARLAGKLEQNARALA

-608 RPASEIIAEQTKAA
+608 RPASEIIAEQTNAA

-692 EIKSTRSDEEVQISR
+692 EIKSTRSDEEVQILR
-707 LFSLYQS
+707 LFDLYKS

-719 EEQKTVQHQLEKS
+719 EAQKTVQHQLEKS

-744 GKYDRIKNVVSK
+744 GKYDRIRDVVSK
-756 ILQLKEIDRQIDFY
+756 ILKLKEIDRQIDFY
-770 SETAKTNKKPLQDLY
+770 SETLKESRKPLQA
-785 GAYLQKGG
+785 AYSEYLKNGG
-793 KSLSADDMDRV
+793 KPISADRLEFFGDVLSKYASLTPSEKTLYSKRTYDRV
-804 GKVLAKSFS
+804 GRDHLKSFNHFS
-813 LSVAQRNSYLKGFTY
+813 SYLNTIAKEKTGEWLTKNLYDLASFTSKG
-828 DKDVRTSTDNQYELG
+828 DLREIGLNMLVGSDSKV
-843 KLKGIY
+843 KL
-849 KELFGTDASREAK
+849 
-862 RFMVSILEEGKT
+862 
-874 YQTFRDASA
+874 
-883 SQLVANDAEIKTN
+883 N
-896 ELQVKRIKIEG
+896 ELHVERIKIDG

-921 GGGGGGVSSSSDDD
+921 GGGGVSSSSDDD

-1002 QSLQTHLLVE
+1002 NSLKTHLLVE
-1012 REVIEEKARSASEL
+1012 REVTEEKARSAAEL

-1049 RAKAELNALIKKNG
+1049 RAKAELNATIKAHG
-1063 ELDVDNAYVKA
+1063 ELDLNDEYVKA

-1086 NLQRNYADEAKKL
+1086 SLQRNYADEAKKL

-1127 ANQTATTTEGQENLK
+1127 ANQTATTTEGQEKLK

-1153 SSIAKAAT
+1153 SSIAKSAT

-1171 DYKKDEAT
+1171 DYKKDEAA

-1343 STARIAATQAETTAD
+1343 TTARIAATQAETSAD
-1358 TTAAAAKAAKAHAGI
+1358 TVGAAAKAAKAHAGI

-1441 TSAASIRVEVEG
+1441 TSAASIRVEIEG

>member
-14 LADKFKQQA
+14 LADKFKQRA
-23 ESAKASLR
+23 DEAVASLR
-31 GIQFQAL
+31 GIKFQAL
-38 AMAGALGAGVTSIS
+38 AMVGALGAGITSIS

-234 NSFTNLADSLRVY
+234 NSFTSLADSLHVY
-247 DNFKTLVEKVKDL
+247 DNFKALVEKVKDL

-309 AAAKESAKRAKL
+309 ASAKESANRAKL

-381 TLLNEHQALLRGL
+381 TLLNEHQALLRGM

-440 AKRALEA
+440 AKRALES
-447 ATSPKDVKV
+447 ATAPKDVKA
-456 ATSALD
+456 ATSALN
-462 KAGRYTSEEQ
+462 KADRYTSEEQ

-515 ARLAGKLEQNARSLA
+515 ARLAGKLEQNARALA

-594 NTQRAISNAGNLSF
+594 NTQRAISNAGSLSF

-692 EIKSTRSDEEVQISR
+692 EIKSTRSDDEVQILR
-707 LFSLYQS
+707 LFDLYKS

-744 GKYDRIKNVVSK
+744 GKYDRIRDVVSK
-756 ILQLKEIDRQIDFY
+756 ILKLKEIDRQIDFY
-770 SETAKTNKKPLQDLY
+770 SETLKESRKPLQAIY
-785 GAYLQKGG
+785 SEYLKKGG
-793 KSLSADDMDRV
+793 KPISADRLESFGDVLSKYASLTPSEITSYSKGTYDRV
-804 GKVLAKSFS
+804 GRDHLTSINHFS
-813 LSVAQRNSYLKGFTY
+813 SYLNTIAKAKTGEWLTKNLYDLASSTSKG
-828 DKDVRTSTDNQYELG
+828 DLREAGLNMLVGSDSKV
-843 KLKGIY
+843 KLK
-849 KELFGTDASREAK
+849 
-862 RFMVSILEEGKT
+862 
-874 YQTFRDASA
+874 
-883 SQLVANDAEIKTN
+883 
-896 ELQVKRIKIEG
+896 ELQLERIKIEG

-921 GGGGGGVSSSSDDD
+921 GGGVSSSSDDD

-1063 ELDVDNAYVKA
+1063 ELDVDDKYVKA

-1099 EKAREEGRLKENE
+1099 EKAREDGRLKENE

-1127 ANQTATTTEGQENLK
+1127 ANQTSTTTTGQENLK
-1142 KELGEKLSSDL
+1142 KELGEKLSTDL

-1161 PVKGVRDTSY
+1161 PVKSVRDTSY

-1270 DAQASAW
+1270 DSQASAW

-1343 STARIAATQAETTAD
+1343 TTARIAATQAETSAD
-1358 TTAAAAKAAKAHAGI
+1358 TVGAAAKAAKAHAGI
-1373 PFVGVALAA
+1373 PFIGVALAA